1 MSKINIRESLR
12 NMDADSCCK
21 YDLLTMYDAC
31 PLTDEDKADIA
42 KLLFDNEDPEV
53 IYQKLCTYFCDDDVG
68 ELTGLTDVQNVT
80 PFEAIINNVK
90 MGLDQKYDSVFY
102 NDVAGQFEI
111 TSKDT
116 TYTFGLSPV
125 EYETD
130 GISLYVDYNYDVPIN
145 YTSIK
150 EASEDIL
157 NKCIEKVS
165 TASQSNA
172 YVDDDTMDYIVY
184 DVVEDEG
191 RLCAKCMN
199 ESTNSFEDIKLGK
212 VNSDAVNELLNNI
225 LNNPNYKLTNDCRK
239 KIADNSAPWGI
250 VMSPGFDITATN
262 ALMSTGDFGGSVSFG
277 ESEELTFENGDR
289 VTDGNRKG
297 TVIDCDSI
305 KVLVDWD
312 YSETDDIEWVMKE
325 DLSFVNALKESSE
338 DEAKLQMNNK
348 YDKDIVTEG
357 IFDSK
362 ETKQKRYADT
372 VKDVFGEDV
381 NVVANN
387 VISYASDLLQ
397 EVADSLGDESSS
409 KNLGNS
415 IMRVIKNAQATINKT
430 PHSLVRN
437 IASIGQKYERE
448 SINLKEL
455 QDFLSKVGKLQNSGK
470 DGYKAMQFLFDK
482 INNSLSTRIDA
493 IIKTITNE
501 YGLIRESNE
510 SIQEVEDEAKLQMNN
525 KYDKDIVTEGIFDSK
540 ETKQKRYADTVKDVF
555 GEDVNVVANNV
566 ISYAS
571 DLLQEVADSL
581 GDESS
586 SKNLGNSIM
595 RVIKNAQA
603 TINKTPHSLVRN
615 IASIGQKYERESI
628 NLKELQDF
636 LSKVG
641 KLQNSGKDGYKAM
654 QFLFDK
660 INNSLS
666 TRIDAIIKTITN
678 EYGLIR
684 ESNES
689 IQEVEDDQY
698 FTKEDLRDGNLTE
711 QDLLDAGY
719 KYVAS
724 NSPYDLYRKIIG
736 GKGDWY
742 AVNYENNTV
751 QHITYAQAR
760 GYEPI
765 DDTTGIKRL
774 SKELGKKLLPQ
785 NESVDDG
792 WVKRWSFADKWYKG
806 PFVISKNPEPYRGY
820 HLEKVKPNGATAK
833 HYGNFNSIDDA
844 KAEASRYL
852 KESADD
858 GVDSNRFLPNME
870 YCPACGGTRFNVKT
884 GVCADCGYDE
894 GDWGYTGTDDLD
906 EEVDIVEEDAE
917 GYVNLREAFEDT
929 DELELKQAQQEFSS
943 AATSI
948 NSTKLPAI
956 YNMVNFRSGDVVV
969 DFGGGKFDNAVNYLK
984 DKGVTLLVYDPYNR
998 SAEHNKE
1005 VLRILKEHG
1014 GADAAVNSNVLNVIK
1029 EPEAREAVLRNIKK
1043 ITKRGAP
1050 IYITVYEGRGDG
1062 AEGPTKSGY
1071 QLNRKTGDYMDEVGR
1086 VFSNVK
1092 RKGKLITAINE
1103 STKHIKSSRNE
1114 TFQNDKRL
1122 SSTSTNVPETQMI
1135 DDLEYFYEVY
1145 PEAMEPILIRNGAT
1159 PDKDNWLDGCNIP
1172 QAYNEAVAYFES
1184 KYDNDDE
1191 YSELDTG
1198 VGSRLGWSNYIQS
1211 GIYEELDSDDYVDDW
1226 RELASKSVE
1235 GYVYTYCDECGK
1247 KNRVKVTFNNFN
1259 EPFNDTEYKCKYC
1272 GANNLL
1278 TDPHSYDKNGNLVE
1292 ASDDGGTGPT
1302 KSGYQLNRK
1311 TGDYMN
1317 ESIVTE
1323 ASNIGQGYTAPV
1335 MVSLATEAKELEEW
1349 VEEYK
1354 NSKDKDA
1361 FERLLPRFEDNI
1373 LDYKS
1378 EIEKKIEEF
1387 DQYWEVHKKAM
1398 LDNISEAVSI
1408 LKNIEIPGLDSKLS
1422 KLNES
1427 YSDDEW
1433 IDKMWEAFQGIS
1445 GIKDISEGKNPNTY
1459 VVTFDTDGSA
1469 TARARILLKALIKAN
1484 LDIELDSSNGSNVF
1498 TFITP
1503 TNEWEFIKG
1512 KMIKDSDGFLTS
1524 YDWYRN
1530 TDSGLNIF
1538 MFGEEEADPDYAD
1551 WETESDSEA
1560 EDWFNS
1566 YTGFDEE

>member
-31 PLTDEDKADIA
+31 LLTDEDKADIA
-42 KLLFDNEDPEV
+42 KLLFDKEDPEV
-53 IYQKLCTYFCDDDVG
+53 IYQKLCTYFCDDDVK

-90 MGLDQKYDSVFY
+90 MGLDQKYDSVLY

-157 NKCIEKVS
+157 TKCYEKVS

-172 YVDDDTMDYIVY
+172 VLDDDTMEYTVY

-312 YSETDDIEWVMKE
+312 YSDTDDIEWVMKE
-325 DLSFVNALKESSE
+325 DLSFVNALKESENSPE
-338 DEAKLQMNNK
+338 VTYKQDRRLNSTSVIYKGYLIKIDRGGDGYNV
-348 YDKDIVTEG
+348 YDKYRELEDTGFTSMEAAKKFVDELVT
-357 IFDSK
+357 
-362 ETKQKRYADT
+362 
-372 VKDVFGEDV
+372 KDKMYESTT
-381 NVVANN
+381 NTE
-387 VISYASDLLQ
+387 SYS
-397 EVADSLGDESSS
+397 
-409 KNLGNS
+409 
-415 IMRVIKNAQATINKT
+415 
-430 PHSLVRN
+430 
-437 IASIGQKYERE
+437 
-448 SINLKEL
+448 
-455 QDFLSKVGKLQNSGK
+455 
-470 DGYKAMQFLFDK
+470 
-482 INNSLSTRIDA
+482 
-493 IIKTITNE
+493 
-501 YGLIRESNE
+501 
-510 SIQEVEDEAKLQMNN
+510 
-525 KYDKDIVTEGIFDSK
+525 
-540 ETKQKRYADTVKDVF
+540 
-555 GEDVNVVANNV
+555 
-566 ISYAS
+566 
-571 DLLQEVADSL
+571 
-581 GDESS
+581 
-586 SKNLGNSIM
+586 
-595 RVIKNAQA
+595 
-603 TINKTPHSLVRN
+603 
-615 IASIGQKYERESI
+615 
-628 NLKELQDF
+628 
-636 LSKVG
+636 
-641 KLQNSGKDGYKAM
+641 
-654 QFLFDK
+654 
-660 INNSLS
+660 
-666 TRIDAIIKTITN
+666 
-678 EYGLIR
+678 
-684 ESNES
+684 
-689 IQEVEDDQY
+689 
-698 FTKEDLRDGNLTE
+698 TE
-711 QDLLDAGY
+711 QDLIDAGY

-765 DDTTGIKRL
+765 DDTTGIKKL
-774 SKELGKKLLPQ
+774 SMELGKKLLPQ

-806 PFVISKNPEPYRGY
+806 PFVISKNPEPYKGY

-844 KAEASRYL
+844 KAEASKYL

-858 GVDSNRFLPNME
+858 DVNSNRFLPSME

-894 GDWGYTGTDDLD
+894 GDWGYTGTDDLY
-906 EEVDIVEEDAE
+906 EDAE

-948 NSTKLPAI
+948 NSNKLPAI
-956 YNMVNFRSGDVVV
+956 YNMVEFRPGDVVV

-984 DKGVTLLVYDPYNR
+984 DKNVTLLVYDPYNR

-1005 VLRILKEHG
+1005 VLRLLKEHG

-1029 EPEAREAVLRNIKK
+1029 EPEAREAVLKNIKK

-1071 QLNRKTGDYMDEVGR
+1071 QLNRKTGDYMDEVGK

-1103 STKHIKSSRNE
+1103 STSMK
-1114 TFQNDKRL
+1114 
-1122 SSTSTNVPETQMI
+1122 
-1135 DDLEYFYEVY
+1135 
-1145 PEAMEPILIRNGAT
+1145 
-1159 PDKDNWLDGCNIP
+1159 
-1172 QAYNEAVAYFES
+1172 
-1184 KYDNDDE
+1184 
-1191 YSELDTG
+1191 
-1198 VGSRLGWSNYIQS
+1198 
-1211 GIYEELDSDDYVDDW
+1211 
-1226 RELASKSVE
+1226 
-1235 GYVYTYCDECGK
+1235 
-1247 KNRVKVTFNNFN
+1247 
-1259 EPFNDTEYKCKYC
+1259 
-1272 GANNLL
+1272 
-1278 TDPHSYDKNGNLVE
+1278 
-1292 ASDDGGTGPT
+1292 
-1302 KSGYQLNRK
+1302 
-1311 TGDYMN
+1311 
-1317 ESIVTE
+1317 ESIVTD
-1323 ASNIGQGYTAPV
+1323 ASNIGQGYAAPI
-1335 MVSLATEAKELEEW
+1335 MVSLVTKAKELQKW
-1349 VEEYK
+1349 VKEYK
-1354 NSKDKDA
+1354 NSKDKDT
-1361 FERLLPRFEDNI
+1361 FERLLPSFEDNI

-1378 EIEKKIEEF
+1378 DIEEKIKDF
-1387 DQYWEVHKKAM
+1387 DKYWEVHKKAM

-1408 LKNIEIPGLDSKLS
+1408 LKNIGIPGLDSKLS

-1433 IDKMWEAFQGIS
+1433 VDKMWEAFQGIS
-1445 GIKDISEGKNPNTY
+1445 GIEDISEGKKPNTY
-1459 VVTFDTDGSA
+1459 IVTFDSEGSA
-1469 TARARILLKALIKAN
+1469 TARARILLKALIKAD

-1538 MFGEEEADPDYAD
+1538 MFGEDEADPDYAD
-1551 WETESDSEA
+1551 WETESDAEA

-1566 YTGFDEE
+1566 YKGFDEEELD

>member
-31 PLTDEDKADIA
+31 LLTDEDKADIA

-53 IYQKLCTYFCDDDVG
+53 IYQKLCTYFCDDDVS

-130 GISLYVDYNYDVPIN
+130 GISLYVDYNYDMPIN

-165 TASQSNA
+165 TASQSNG
-172 YVDDDTMDYIVY
+172 YVDDDTMEYTVY
-184 DVVEDEG
+184 DIVEDEG

-289 VTDGNRKG
+289 VTDGDRKG

-312 YSETDDIEWVMKE
+312 YSDTDDIEWVMKE
-325 DLSFVNALKESSE
+325 DLSFVNALKESENSPE
-338 DEAKLQMNNK
+338 VTYKQDRRLNSTSVIYKGYLIKIDRGGDGYNV
-348 YDKDIVTEG
+348 YDKYRELEDTGFPSMEAAKKFVDELVT
-357 IFDSK
+357 
-362 ETKQKRYADT
+362 
-372 VKDVFGEDV
+372 KDKM
-381 NVVANN
+381 
-387 VISYASDLLQ
+387 Y
-397 EVADSLGDESSS
+397 
-409 KNLGNS
+409 
-415 IMRVIKNAQATINKT
+415 
-430 PHSLVRN
+430 
-437 IASIGQKYERE
+437 E
-448 SINLKEL
+448 SI
-455 QDFLSKVGKLQNSGK
+455 
-470 DGYKAMQFLFDK
+470 
-482 INNSLSTRIDA
+482 
-493 IIKTITNE
+493 TNT
-501 YGLIRESNE
+501 ESY
-510 SIQEVEDEAKLQMNN
+510 S
-525 KYDKDIVTEGIFDSK
+525 
-540 ETKQKRYADTVKDVF
+540 
-555 GEDVNVVANNV
+555 
-566 ISYAS
+566 
-571 DLLQEVADSL
+571 
-581 GDESS
+581 
-586 SKNLGNSIM
+586 
-595 RVIKNAQA
+595 
-603 TINKTPHSLVRN
+603 
-615 IASIGQKYERESI
+615 
-628 NLKELQDF
+628 
-636 LSKVG
+636 
-641 KLQNSGKDGYKAM
+641 
-654 QFLFDK
+654 
-660 INNSLS
+660 
-666 TRIDAIIKTITN
+666 
-678 EYGLIR
+678 
-684 ESNES
+684 
-689 IQEVEDDQY
+689 
-698 FTKEDLRDGNLTE
+698 TE
-711 QDLLDAGY
+711 QDLIDAGY

-724 NSPYDLYRKIIG
+724 NSPYDLYRKIVG

-792 WVKRWSFADKWYKG
+792 VY
-806 PFVISKNPEPYRGY
+806 
-820 HLEKVKPNGATAK
+820 
-833 HYGNFNSIDDA
+833 
-844 KAEASRYL
+844 
-852 KESADD
+852 
-858 GVDSNRFLPNME
+858 SNRFLPNME

-906 EEVDIVEEDAE
+906 EELDIVEEDAE

-948 NSTKLPAI
+948 NSNKLPAI
-956 YNMVNFRSGDVVV
+956 YNMVEFRPGDVVV

-984 DKGVTLLVYDPYNR
+984 DKDVTLLVYDPYNR

-1071 QLNRKTGDYMDEVGR
+1071 QLNRKTSDYMDEVGR

-1103 STKHIKSSRNE
+1103 STSMK
-1114 TFQNDKRL
+1114 
-1122 SSTSTNVPETQMI
+1122 
-1135 DDLEYFYEVY
+1135 
-1145 PEAMEPILIRNGAT
+1145 
-1159 PDKDNWLDGCNIP
+1159 
-1172 QAYNEAVAYFES
+1172 
-1184 KYDNDDE
+1184 
-1191 YSELDTG
+1191 
-1198 VGSRLGWSNYIQS
+1198 
-1211 GIYEELDSDDYVDDW
+1211 
-1226 RELASKSVE
+1226 
-1235 GYVYTYCDECGK
+1235 
-1247 KNRVKVTFNNFN
+1247 
-1259 EPFNDTEYKCKYC
+1259 
-1272 GANNLL
+1272 
-1278 TDPHSYDKNGNLVE
+1278 
-1292 ASDDGGTGPT
+1292 
-1302 KSGYQLNRK
+1302 
-1311 TGDYMN
+1311 
-1317 ESIVTE
+1317 ESITTD
-1323 ASNIGQGYTAPV
+1323 ANNIGQGYTAPV
-1335 MVSLATEAKELEEW
+1335 MVSLVTKAKELEEW
-1349 VEEYK
+1349 VKEYK
-1354 NSKDKDA
+1354 NSKDKDV
-1361 FERLLPRFEDNI
+1361 FERLLPGFKDDI

-1378 EIEKKIEEF
+1378 DIEEKIKDF
-1387 DQYWEVHKKAM
+1387 DKYWEVHKKAM

-1459 VVTFDTDGSA
+1459 VVTFDTEGSA
-1469 TARARILLKALIKAN
+1469 TARARILLKALIKAD

-1538 MFGEEEADPDYAD
+1538 MFGEDEADPDYAD
-1551 WETESDSEA
+1551 WETESDAEA

-1566 YTGFDEE
+1566 YKGFDEEELD

>member
-31 PLTDEDKADIA
+31 LLTDEDKADIA

-53 IYQKLCTYFCDDDVG
+53 IYQKLCTYFCDDDVS

-111 TSKDT
+111 MSKDT

-157 NKCIEKVS
+157 NKCEEKVLI
-165 TASQSNA
+165 ASQSNA
-172 YVDDDTMDYIVY
+172 VLDDDTMEYTVY

-250 VMSPGFDITATN
+250 VMSPGFDITASN

-325 DLSFVNALKESSE
+325 ELSFIDSLKES
-338 DEAKLQMNNK
+338 
-348 YDKDIVTEG
+348 
-357 IFDSK
+357 
-362 ETKQKRYADT
+362 
-372 VKDVFGEDV
+372 
-381 NVVANN
+381 
-387 VISYASDLLQ
+387 
-397 EVADSLGDESSS
+397 
-409 KNLGNS
+409 
-415 IMRVIKNAQATINKT
+415 
-430 PHSLVRN
+430 
-437 IASIGQKYERE
+437 
-448 SINLKEL
+448 
-455 QDFLSKVGKLQNSGK
+455 
-470 DGYKAMQFLFDK
+470 
-482 INNSLSTRIDA
+482 
-493 IIKTITNE
+493 TN
-501 YGLIRESNE
+501 
-510 SIQEVEDEAKLQMNN
+510 
-525 KYDKDIVTEGIFDSK
+525 
-540 ETKQKRYADTVKDVF
+540 
-555 GEDVNVVANNV
+555 
-566 ISYAS
+566 
-571 DLLQEVADSL
+571 
-581 GDESS
+581 
-586 SKNLGNSIM
+586 
-595 RVIKNAQA
+595 
-603 TINKTPHSLVRN
+603 
-615 IASIGQKYERESI
+615 
-628 NLKELQDF
+628 
-636 LSKVG
+636 
-641 KLQNSGKDGYKAM
+641 
-654 QFLFDK
+654 
-660 INNSLS
+660 
-666 TRIDAIIKTITN
+666 
-678 EYGLIR
+678 
-684 ESNES
+684 
-689 IQEVEDDQY
+689 
-698 FTKEDLRDGNLTE
+698 
-711 QDLLDAGY
+711 
-719 KYVAS
+719 
-724 NSPYDLYRKIIG
+724 
-736 GKGDWY
+736 
-742 AVNYENNTV
+742 
-751 QHITYAQAR
+751 
-760 GYEPI
+760 
-765 DDTTGIKRL
+765 
-774 SKELGKKLLPQ
+774 
-785 NESVDDG
+785 
-792 WVKRWSFADKWYKG
+792 
-806 PFVISKNPEPYRGY
+806 
-820 HLEKVKPNGATAK
+820 
-833 HYGNFNSIDDA
+833 
-844 KAEASRYL
+844 
-852 KESADD
+852 
-858 GVDSNRFLPNME
+858 
-870 YCPACGGTRFNVKT
+870 
-884 GVCADCGYDE
+884 
-894 GDWGYTGTDDLD
+894 
-906 EEVDIVEEDAE
+906 EEVDIENPE
-917 GYVNLREAFEDT
+917 
-929 DELELKQAQQEFSS
+929 QEFSS

-1050 IYITVYEGRGDG
+1050 IYITVYEGKGDG

-1071 QLNRKTGDYMDEVGR
+1071 QLNRKTGDYMDEVGS

-1103 STKHIKSSRNE
+1103 STN
-1114 TFQNDKRL
+1114 
-1122 SSTSTNVPETQMI
+1122 
-1135 DDLEYFYEVY
+1135 
-1145 PEAMEPILIRNGAT
+1145 
-1159 PDKDNWLDGCNIP
+1159 
-1172 QAYNEAVAYFES
+1172 
-1184 KYDNDDE
+1184 
-1191 YSELDTG
+1191 
-1198 VGSRLGWSNYIQS
+1198 
-1211 GIYEELDSDDYVDDW
+1211 
-1226 RELASKSVE
+1226 
-1235 GYVYTYCDECGK
+1235 
-1247 KNRVKVTFNNFN
+1247 
-1259 EPFNDTEYKCKYC
+1259 
-1272 GANNLL
+1272 
-1278 TDPHSYDKNGNLVE
+1278 
-1292 ASDDGGTGPT
+1292 
-1302 KSGYQLNRK
+1302 
-1311 TGDYMN
+1311 MN
-1317 ESIVTE
+1317 ESIVTD
-1323 ASNIGQGYTAPV
+1323 ASNIGQGYAAPI
-1335 MVSLATEAKELEEW
+1335 MVSLVTKAKELAK
-1349 VEEYK
+1349 EYK
-1354 NSKDKDA
+1354 NNKDKDG
-1361 FERLLPRFEDNI
+1361 FERLLPIFEDNI

-1378 EIEKKIEEF
+1378 EIEEKIKDF
-1387 DQYWEVHKKAM
+1387 DKYWEVHKKAM

-1408 LKNIEIPGLDSKLS
+1408 LKNIGIPGLDSKLS

-1433 IDKMWEAFQGIS
+1433 IDRMWEAFQGIS

-1459 VVTFDTDGSA
+1459 VVTFDTEGSA

-1512 KMIKDSDGFLTS
+1512 KMVKDSDGFLTS

-1530 TDSGLNIF
+1530 TNSGLNIF
-1538 MFGEEEADPDYAD
+1538 MFGEDEADPDYAD
-1551 WETESDSEA
+1551 WETESEKVAKEWFDS
-1560 EDWFNS
+1560 
-1566 YTGFDEE
+1566 YKGFEDEEELDESVKSSATAEVISKELKDAAYKLFKTPEWGFETDKEINDYINPFFDVSEDTKTGDIEIEVRAELDYDNLMELADVLNKVVEKYDNDSYFDAEQPGIISAFIRYE

>member
-90 MGLDQKYDSVFY
+90 MGLEQKYDSVFY

-130 GISLYVDYNYDVPIN
+130 GISLYVDYNYDMPIN

-157 NKCIEKVS
+157 NKCKEKVLM
-165 TASQSNA
+165 TYQSNA
-172 YVDDDTMDYIVY
+172 VLDDDTMEYTVY

-250 VMSPGFDITATN
+250 VMSPGFDITASN

-289 VTDGNRKG
+289 VTDGDRKG

-312 YSETDDIEWVMKE
+312 YSDTDDIEWVMKE
-325 DLSFVNALKESSE
+325 DLSFVNSLKESSE
-338 DEAKLQMNNK
+338 DEAKLQMNSK
-348 YDKDIVTEG
+348 YDNDIVTEG

-415 IMRVIKNAQATINKT
+415 IIRVIKNAKATINKT

-510 SIQEVEDEAKLQMNN
+510 SIQED
-525 KYDKDIVTEGIFDSK
+525 
-540 ETKQKRYADTVKDVF
+540 
-555 GEDVNVVANNV
+555 
-566 ISYAS
+566 
-571 DLLQEVADSL
+571 
-581 GDESS
+581 
-586 SKNLGNSIM
+586 
-595 RVIKNAQA
+595 
-603 TINKTPHSLVRN
+603 
-615 IASIGQKYERESI
+615 
-628 NLKELQDF
+628 
-636 LSKVG
+636 
-641 KLQNSGKDGYKAM
+641 
-654 QFLFDK
+654 
-660 INNSLS
+660 
-666 TRIDAIIKTITN
+666 
-678 EYGLIR
+678 
-684 ESNES
+684 
-689 IQEVEDDQY
+689 
-698 FTKEDLRDGNLTE
+698 
-711 QDLLDAGY
+711 
-719 KYVAS
+719 
-724 NSPYDLYRKIIG
+724 
-736 GKGDWY
+736 
-742 AVNYENNTV
+742 
-751 QHITYAQAR
+751 
-760 GYEPI
+760 
-765 DDTTGIKRL
+765 
-774 SKELGKKLLPQ
+774 
-785 NESVDDG
+785 
-792 WVKRWSFADKWYKG
+792 
-806 PFVISKNPEPYRGY
+806 
-820 HLEKVKPNGATAK
+820 
-833 HYGNFNSIDDA
+833 
-844 KAEASRYL
+844 
-852 KESADD
+852 
-858 GVDSNRFLPNME
+858 
-870 YCPACGGTRFNVKT
+870 
-884 GVCADCGYDE
+884 
-894 GDWGYTGTDDLD
+894 DDL
-906 EEVDIVEEDAE
+906 ISAE
-917 GYVNLREAFEDT
+917 
-929 DELELKQAQQEFSS
+929 QEFDS

-948 NSTKLPAI
+948 NSNKLPAV
-956 YNMVNFRSGDVVV
+956 YSMVRFNPGDVVV

-984 DKGVTLLVYDPYNR
+984 DNDVTLLVYDPYNR

-1005 VLRILKEHG
+1005 VLRLLKEHG

-1071 QLNRKTGDYMDEVGR
+1071 QLNRKTGDYMDEVGS

-1103 STKHIKSSRNE
+1103 STSMK
-1114 TFQNDKRL
+1114 
-1122 SSTSTNVPETQMI
+1122 
-1135 DDLEYFYEVY
+1135 
-1145 PEAMEPILIRNGAT
+1145 
-1159 PDKDNWLDGCNIP
+1159 
-1172 QAYNEAVAYFES
+1172 
-1184 KYDNDDE
+1184 
-1191 YSELDTG
+1191 
-1198 VGSRLGWSNYIQS
+1198 
-1211 GIYEELDSDDYVDDW
+1211 
-1226 RELASKSVE
+1226 
-1235 GYVYTYCDECGK
+1235 
-1247 KNRVKVTFNNFN
+1247 
-1259 EPFNDTEYKCKYC
+1259 
-1272 GANNLL
+1272 
-1278 TDPHSYDKNGNLVE
+1278 
-1292 ASDDGGTGPT
+1292 
-1302 KSGYQLNRK
+1302 
-1311 TGDYMN
+1311 
-1317 ESIVTE
+1317 ESIVTD
-1323 ASNIGQGYTAPV
+1323 ASNIGQGYAAPI
-1335 MVSLATEAKELEEW
+1335 MVSLVTKAKELKKW

-1354 NSKDKDA
+1354 NSKDKDV
-1361 FERLLPRFEDNI
+1361 FERLLPSFEDNI

-1378 EIEKKIEEF
+1378 DIEEKIKDF
-1387 DQYWEVHKKAM
+1387 DKYWEVHKKAM

-1408 LKNIEIPGLDSKLS
+1408 LKNISIPGLDSKLS

-1427 YSDDEW
+1427 YPDDEW
-1433 IDKMWEAFQGIS
+1433 IDRMWEAFQGIS

-1538 MFGEEEADPDYAD
+1538 MFGEDEADPDYAD
-1551 WETESDSEA
+1551 WETESDTEA

>member
-42 KLLFDNEDPEV
+42 KLLFDKEDPEV
-53 IYQKLCTYFCDDDVG
+53 IYQKLCTYFCDDDVS

-111 TSKDT
+111 KSKDT

-157 NKCIEKVS
+157 NKCKEKVLM
-165 TASQSNA
+165 ASQSNA
-172 YVDDDTMDYIVY
+172 ILDDDTMEYTVY

-250 VMSPGFDITATN
+250 VMSPGFDITASN

-277 ESEELTFENGDR
+277 ESEELTFEKGDR

-297 TVIDCDSI
+297 TVTDCDSI

-312 YSETDDIEWVMKE
+312 YSETDDIEWVDKSELSFVECLKESEIPMDTVKKDIQSYLNHHLGSNEDYIEVNDVHNIDKDTVGVEYEVHLSIPIGNGEYERDTEYRALPFRYKYGKWQPVVTESKYDIKTKTTARKIVDKAKADDIEWVMKE
-325 DLSFVNALKESSE
+325 DLSFVNALKESGNSPE
-338 DEAKLQMNNK
+338 VTYKQDRRLNSTSVIYKGYLIKIDRGGDGYNV
-348 YDKDIVTEG
+348 YDKYRELEDTGFPSMEAAKKFVDELVT
-357 IFDSK
+357 
-362 ETKQKRYADT
+362 
-372 VKDVFGEDV
+372 KDKMYESTT
-381 NVVANN
+381 NTE
-387 VISYASDLLQ
+387 SYS
-397 EVADSLGDESSS
+397 
-409 KNLGNS
+409 
-415 IMRVIKNAQATINKT
+415 
-430 PHSLVRN
+430 
-437 IASIGQKYERE
+437 
-448 SINLKEL
+448 
-455 QDFLSKVGKLQNSGK
+455 
-470 DGYKAMQFLFDK
+470 
-482 INNSLSTRIDA
+482 
-493 IIKTITNE
+493 
-501 YGLIRESNE
+501 
-510 SIQEVEDEAKLQMNN
+510 
-525 KYDKDIVTEGIFDSK
+525 
-540 ETKQKRYADTVKDVF
+540 
-555 GEDVNVVANNV
+555 
-566 ISYAS
+566 
-571 DLLQEVADSL
+571 
-581 GDESS
+581 
-586 SKNLGNSIM
+586 
-595 RVIKNAQA
+595 
-603 TINKTPHSLVRN
+603 
-615 IASIGQKYERESI
+615 
-628 NLKELQDF
+628 
-636 LSKVG
+636 
-641 KLQNSGKDGYKAM
+641 
-654 QFLFDK
+654 
-660 INNSLS
+660 
-666 TRIDAIIKTITN
+666 
-678 EYGLIR
+678 
-684 ESNES
+684 
-689 IQEVEDDQY
+689 
-698 FTKEDLRDGNLTE
+698 TE
-711 QDLLDAGY
+711 QDLIDAGY

-760 GYEPI
+760 GDEPI
-765 DDTTGIKRL
+765 DDKTGIKRL
-774 SKELGKKLLPQ
+774 SKELGKKLLPH

-806 PFVISKNPEPYRGY
+806 PFVISKNPEPYKGY

-894 GDWGYTGTDDLD
+894 GDWDYTGTDDLD
-906 EEVDIVEEDAE
+906 EESDIVEEDAE

-929 DELELKQAQQEFSS
+929 DEFELKQAQQEFSS

-956 YNMVNFRSGDVVV
+956 YNMVNFRPGDVVV

-984 DKGVTLLVYDPYNR
+984 DKNVTLLVYDPYNR

-1050 IYITVYEGRGDG
+1050 IYITVYEGKGDG

-1071 QLNRKTGDYMDEVGR
+1071 QLNRKTGDYMDEVGS

-1103 STKHIKSSRNE
+1103 STN
-1114 TFQNDKRL
+1114 
-1122 SSTSTNVPETQMI
+1122 
-1135 DDLEYFYEVY
+1135 
-1145 PEAMEPILIRNGAT
+1145 
-1159 PDKDNWLDGCNIP
+1159 
-1172 QAYNEAVAYFES
+1172 
-1184 KYDNDDE
+1184 
-1191 YSELDTG
+1191 
-1198 VGSRLGWSNYIQS
+1198 
-1211 GIYEELDSDDYVDDW
+1211 
-1226 RELASKSVE
+1226 
-1235 GYVYTYCDECGK
+1235 
-1247 KNRVKVTFNNFN
+1247 
-1259 EPFNDTEYKCKYC
+1259 
-1272 GANNLL
+1272 
-1278 TDPHSYDKNGNLVE
+1278 
-1292 ASDDGGTGPT
+1292 
-1302 KSGYQLNRK
+1302 
-1311 TGDYMN
+1311 MN
-1317 ESIVTE
+1317 ESIVTD
-1323 ASNIGQGYTAPV
+1323 ASNIGQGYTAPN
-1335 MVSLATEAKELEEW
+1335 MVSLVTKAKELEKW
-1349 VEEYK
+1349 VKEYK

-1361 FERLLPRFEDNI
+1361 FERLLPSFEDNI
-1373 LDYKS
+1373 LNYKS
-1378 EIEKKIEEF
+1378 EVEKKIKDF

-1398 LDNISEAVSI
+1398 LDNIYEAVSI
-1408 LKNIEIPGLDSKLS
+1408 LKNIGIPRLDSKLEKLDESYSS
-1422 KLNES
+1422 KDVKEFLEEIGGFTDYDGKVEELMDHFGMTKNEAESAIQCYVVEPDDDLQEIEES

-1445 GIKDISEGKNPNTY
+1445 GIEDISEGKKPNTY
-1459 VVTFDTDGSA
+1459 IVTFDSEGSA
-1469 TARARILLKALIKAN
+1469 TARARVLLKALIKAD
-1484 LDIELDSSNGSNVF
+1484 LDVELDSTNGSNVF

-1538 MFGEEEADPDYAD
+1538 MFGAEEADPDYAD
-1551 WETESDSEA
+1551 WETESDAEA
-1560 EDWFNS
+1560 KEWFNS
-1566 YTGFDEE
+1566 YNGFDEEELD

>member
-31 PLTDEDKADIA
+31 SLTDEDKADIA
-42 KLLFDNEDPEV
+42 KLLFENEDPEV
-53 IYQKLCTYFCDDDVG
+53 IYQKLCTYFCDDDVS

-157 NKCIEKVS
+157 NKCNEKVS
-165 TASQSNA
+165 TASQSNG
-172 YVDDDTMDYIVY
+172 YVDDDTMEYTVY

-250 VMSPGFDITATN
+250 VMSPGFDITASN
-262 ALMSTGDFGGSVSFG
+262 ALISTGDFGGSVSFG
-277 ESEELTFENGDR
+277 ESEELTFEKGDR

-312 YSETDDIEWVMKE
+312 YSDTDDIEWVMKE
-325 DLSFVNALKESSE
+325 DLSFVNALKESENSPE
-338 DEAKLQMNNK
+338 VTYKQDRRLNSTSVIYKGYLIKIDRGGDGYNV
-348 YDKDIVTEG
+348 YDKYRELEDTGFPSMEAAKKFVDELVNKDKMYESTTNTE
-357 IFDSK
+357 
-362 ETKQKRYADT
+362 
-372 VKDVFGEDV
+372 
-381 NVVANN
+381 
-387 VISYASDLLQ
+387 SYS
-397 EVADSLGDESSS
+397 
-409 KNLGNS
+409 
-415 IMRVIKNAQATINKT
+415 
-430 PHSLVRN
+430 
-437 IASIGQKYERE
+437 
-448 SINLKEL
+448 
-455 QDFLSKVGKLQNSGK
+455 
-470 DGYKAMQFLFDK
+470 
-482 INNSLSTRIDA
+482 
-493 IIKTITNE
+493 
-501 YGLIRESNE
+501 
-510 SIQEVEDEAKLQMNN
+510 
-525 KYDKDIVTEGIFDSK
+525 
-540 ETKQKRYADTVKDVF
+540 
-555 GEDVNVVANNV
+555 
-566 ISYAS
+566 
-571 DLLQEVADSL
+571 
-581 GDESS
+581 
-586 SKNLGNSIM
+586 
-595 RVIKNAQA
+595 
-603 TINKTPHSLVRN
+603 
-615 IASIGQKYERESI
+615 
-628 NLKELQDF
+628 
-636 LSKVG
+636 
-641 KLQNSGKDGYKAM
+641 
-654 QFLFDK
+654 
-660 INNSLS
+660 
-666 TRIDAIIKTITN
+666 
-678 EYGLIR
+678 
-684 ESNES
+684 
-689 IQEVEDDQY
+689 
-698 FTKEDLRDGNLTE
+698 TE
-711 QDLLDAGY
+711 QDLIDAGY

-765 DDTTGIKRL
+765 DDTTGIKKL
-774 SKELGKKLLPQ
+774 SMELGKKLLPQ
-785 NESVDDG
+785 NESLGDTDCTESVHLGDVVDWHGTPHVVVNNDEDEDLLTLRPKDKFKDSDFGDDDEGDNSEDVYISPLQLKESVDDG

-806 PFVISKNPEPYRGY
+806 PFVISKNPEPYKGY

-894 GDWGYTGTDDLD
+894 GDWGYTGTDDFD
-906 EEVDIVEEDAE
+906 EDAE

-929 DELELKQAQQEFSS
+929 DELELKQAPQEFSS

-948 NSTKLPAI
+948 NSNKLPAI
-956 YNMVNFRSGDVVV
+956 YNMVKFRPGDVVV

-984 DKGVTLLVYDPYNR
+984 DKDVTLLVYDPYNR

-1029 EPEAREAVLRNIKK
+1029 EPEAREAVLKNIKK
-1043 ITKRGAP
+1043 ITRRGAP

-1062 AEGPTKSGY
+1062 VEGPTKSGY
-1071 QLNRKTGDYMDEVGR
+1071 QLNRKTGDYMNEVGK

-1103 STKHIKSSRNE
+1103 STSM
-1114 TFQNDKRL
+1114 T
-1122 SSTSTNVPETQMI
+1122 
-1135 DDLEYFYEVY
+1135 
-1145 PEAMEPILIRNGAT
+1145 
-1159 PDKDNWLDGCNIP
+1159 
-1172 QAYNEAVAYFES
+1172 
-1184 KYDNDDE
+1184 
-1191 YSELDTG
+1191 
-1198 VGSRLGWSNYIQS
+1198 
-1211 GIYEELDSDDYVDDW
+1211 
-1226 RELASKSVE
+1226 
-1235 GYVYTYCDECGK
+1235 
-1247 KNRVKVTFNNFN
+1247 
-1259 EPFNDTEYKCKYC
+1259 
-1272 GANNLL
+1272 
-1278 TDPHSYDKNGNLVE
+1278 
-1292 ASDDGGTGPT
+1292 
-1302 KSGYQLNRK
+1302 
-1311 TGDYMN
+1311 
-1317 ESIVTE
+1317 ESIVTN
-1323 ASNIGQGYTAPV
+1323 ASNIGQGYTAPN
-1335 MVSLATEAKELEEW
+1335 MVSLVAKAKELEKW
-1349 VEEYK
+1349 VKEYK
-1354 NSKDKDA
+1354 NSKDKDV
-1361 FERLLPRFEDNI
+1361 FERLLPSFEDNI

-1378 EIEKKIEEF
+1378 EIEEKIKDF
-1387 DQYWEVHKKAM
+1387 DKYWELHKKAM

-1408 LKNIEIPGLDSKLS
+1408 LKNIGIPRLNSKLE

-1427 YSDDEW
+1427 YSNDEW

-1445 GIKDISEGKNPNTY
+1445 GIEDISEGKNPNTY
-1459 VVTFDTDGSA
+1459 VVTFDTEGSA
-1469 TARARILLKALIKAN
+1469 TARARILLKALIKAD
-1484 LDIELDSSNGSNVF
+1484 LDIELDSTNGSNVF
-1498 TFITP
+1498 TFTTP

-1538 MFGEEEADPDYAD
+1538 MFGEDEADPDYAD
-1551 WETESDSEA
+1551 WETDSYSEA

-1566 YTGFDEE
+1566 YNGFDDEEELDESVKSSATAEVISKELKDAAYKLFKTPKWGFESYKEIDDYINPIFAVSEDPKTGDIEVQVRAELDYDNLMELADVLNKVVEKYDRNSYFDAEQPGILCSFIREEK

>member
-31 PLTDEDKADIA
+31 SLTDEDKADIA

-53 IYQKLCTYFCDDDVG
+53 IYQKLCTYFCDDDVS
-68 ELTGLTDVQNVT
+68 ELTGLTDIQNVT

-111 TSKDT
+111 KSKDT

-130 GISLYVDYNYDVPIN
+130 GISLYVDYNYDMPIN

-165 TASQSNA
+165 AASQSNG
-172 YVDDDTMDYIVY
+172 YVDDDTMEYTVY
-184 DVVEDEG
+184 DIVEDEG

-225 LNNPNYKLTNDCRK
+225 LNNPNYKLTDDCKR
-239 KIADNSAPWGI
+239 KIANNSAPWGI
-250 VMSPGFDITATN
+250 VMSPSFDITASN

-277 ESEELTFENGDR
+277 ESEQCTFENGDR
-289 VTDGNRKG
+289 VTDGDRKG

-312 YSETDDIEWVMKE
+312 YSDTDDIEWVDKSELSFVECLKESEIPMDTVKKDIQSYLNHNLGSNEVYIEVNDVHNIDKDTVGVEYEVHLSIPIGNGEYERDTEYRELPFRYKDGKWQPVVTESKYDIKTKTTARKLVDKAKADDIEWVMKE
-325 DLSFVNALKESSE
+325 DLSFVNALKESENSPE
-338 DEAKLQMNNK
+338 VTYKQDRRLNSTSVIYKGYLIKIDRGGDGYNV
-348 YDKDIVTEG
+348 YDKYRELEDTGFPSMEAAKKFVDELVT
-357 IFDSK
+357 
-362 ETKQKRYADT
+362 
-372 VKDVFGEDV
+372 KDKMYESTT
-381 NVVANN
+381 NTE
-387 VISYASDLLQ
+387 SYS
-397 EVADSLGDESSS
+397 
-409 KNLGNS
+409 
-415 IMRVIKNAQATINKT
+415 
-430 PHSLVRN
+430 
-437 IASIGQKYERE
+437 
-448 SINLKEL
+448 
-455 QDFLSKVGKLQNSGK
+455 
-470 DGYKAMQFLFDK
+470 
-482 INNSLSTRIDA
+482 
-493 IIKTITNE
+493 
-501 YGLIRESNE
+501 
-510 SIQEVEDEAKLQMNN
+510 
-525 KYDKDIVTEGIFDSK
+525 
-540 ETKQKRYADTVKDVF
+540 
-555 GEDVNVVANNV
+555 
-566 ISYAS
+566 
-571 DLLQEVADSL
+571 
-581 GDESS
+581 
-586 SKNLGNSIM
+586 
-595 RVIKNAQA
+595 
-603 TINKTPHSLVRN
+603 
-615 IASIGQKYERESI
+615 
-628 NLKELQDF
+628 
-636 LSKVG
+636 
-641 KLQNSGKDGYKAM
+641 
-654 QFLFDK
+654 
-660 INNSLS
+660 
-666 TRIDAIIKTITN
+666 
-678 EYGLIR
+678 
-684 ESNES
+684 
-689 IQEVEDDQY
+689 
-698 FTKEDLRDGNLTE
+698 TE
-711 QDLLDAGY
+711 QDLIDAGY

-724 NSPYDLYRKIIG
+724 NSPYDLYRKIVG

-785 NESVDDG
+785 NESLGDTDCTESVHLGDVVDWHGTPHVVVNNDEDEDLLTLRPKDKFKDSDFGDDDEGDNSEDVYISPLQLKESVDDG

-844 KAEASRYL
+844 KAEASKYL

-894 GDWGYTGTDDLD
+894 GDWGYTGTDDF
-906 EEVDIVEEDAE
+906 EE
-917 GYVNLREAFEDT
+917 GWREDT
-929 DELELKQAQQEFSS
+929 DIEDFLSDYNDKVDQIIRGYRNMVNKDSDHRNEILSDLANLRNKLSNAYEQLKSGKDVSESLKDEFEVKQPEQEFSS

-956 YNMVNFRSGDVVV
+956 YNMVNFRPGDVVV

-984 DKGVTLLVYDPYNR
+984 DKDVTLLVYDPYNR

-1029 EPEAREAVLRNIKK
+1029 EPEAREAVLKNIKK
-1043 ITKRGAP
+1043 ITRRGAP

-1062 AEGPTKSGY
+1062 VEGPTKSGY
-1071 QLNRKTGDYMDEVGR
+1071 QLNRKTGDYMNEVGK

-1103 STKHIKSSRNE
+1103 STSM
-1114 TFQNDKRL
+1114 T
-1122 SSTSTNVPETQMI
+1122 
-1135 DDLEYFYEVY
+1135 
-1145 PEAMEPILIRNGAT
+1145 
-1159 PDKDNWLDGCNIP
+1159 
-1172 QAYNEAVAYFES
+1172 
-1184 KYDNDDE
+1184 
-1191 YSELDTG
+1191 
-1198 VGSRLGWSNYIQS
+1198 
-1211 GIYEELDSDDYVDDW
+1211 
-1226 RELASKSVE
+1226 
-1235 GYVYTYCDECGK
+1235 
-1247 KNRVKVTFNNFN
+1247 
-1259 EPFNDTEYKCKYC
+1259 
-1272 GANNLL
+1272 
-1278 TDPHSYDKNGNLVE
+1278 
-1292 ASDDGGTGPT
+1292 
-1302 KSGYQLNRK
+1302 
-1311 TGDYMN
+1311 
-1317 ESIVTE
+1317 ESIVTN
-1323 ASNIGQGYTAPV
+1323 ASNIGQGYTAPN
-1335 MVSLATEAKELEEW
+1335 MVSLVAKAKELEKW
-1349 VEEYK
+1349 VKEYK

-1361 FERLLPRFEDNI
+1361 FERLLPTLEDNI

-1378 EIEKKIEEF
+1378 EIEEKIKDF
-1387 DQYWEVHKKAM
+1387 DKYWELHKKAM

-1408 LKNIEIPGLDSKLS
+1408 LKNIGIPRLNSKLE

-1427 YSDDEW
+1427 YSNDEW

-1445 GIKDISEGKNPNTY
+1445 GIEDISEGKNPNTY
-1459 VVTFDTDGSA
+1459 VVTFDTEGSA
-1469 TARARILLKALIKAN
+1469 TARARILLKALIKAD
-1484 LDIELDSSNGSNVF
+1484 LDIELDSTNGSNVF
-1498 TFITP
+1498 TLTTP

-1538 MFGEEEADPDYAD
+1538 MFGEDEADPDYAD
-1551 WETESDSEA
+1551 WETDSYSEA

-1566 YTGFDEE
+1566 YNGFDDEEELDESVKSSATAEAISKELKDAAYKLFKTPKWGFESYKEIDDYINPIFAVSEDPKTGDIEVQVRAELDYDNLMELADVLNKVVEKYDSNSYFDAEQPGILCSFIREEK

>member
-53 IYQKLCTYFCDDDVG
+53 IYQKLCTYFCDDDVS

-80 PFEAIINNVK
+80 PLEAIINNVK

-157 NKCIEKVS
+157 NKCNEKVS
-165 TASQSNA
+165 TASQSNG
-172 YVDDDTMDYIVY
+172 YVDDDTMEYTVY

-289 VTDGNRKG
+289 VTDGDRKG

-312 YSETDDIEWVMKE
+312 YSDTDDIEWVMKE
-325 DLSFVNALKESSE
+325 DLSFIDSLKES
-338 DEAKLQMNNK
+338 
-348 YDKDIVTEG
+348 
-357 IFDSK
+357 
-362 ETKQKRYADT
+362 
-372 VKDVFGEDV
+372 
-381 NVVANN
+381 
-387 VISYASDLLQ
+387 
-397 EVADSLGDESSS
+397 
-409 KNLGNS
+409 
-415 IMRVIKNAQATINKT
+415 
-430 PHSLVRN
+430 
-437 IASIGQKYERE
+437 
-448 SINLKEL
+448 
-455 QDFLSKVGKLQNSGK
+455 
-470 DGYKAMQFLFDK
+470 
-482 INNSLSTRIDA
+482 
-493 IIKTITNE
+493 TN
-501 YGLIRESNE
+501 
-510 SIQEVEDEAKLQMNN
+510 
-525 KYDKDIVTEGIFDSK
+525 
-540 ETKQKRYADTVKDVF
+540 
-555 GEDVNVVANNV
+555 
-566 ISYAS
+566 
-571 DLLQEVADSL
+571 
-581 GDESS
+581 
-586 SKNLGNSIM
+586 
-595 RVIKNAQA
+595 
-603 TINKTPHSLVRN
+603 
-615 IASIGQKYERESI
+615 
-628 NLKELQDF
+628 
-636 LSKVG
+636 
-641 KLQNSGKDGYKAM
+641 
-654 QFLFDK
+654 
-660 INNSLS
+660 
-666 TRIDAIIKTITN
+666 
-678 EYGLIR
+678 
-684 ESNES
+684 
-689 IQEVEDDQY
+689 
-698 FTKEDLRDGNLTE
+698 
-711 QDLLDAGY
+711 
-719 KYVAS
+719 
-724 NSPYDLYRKIIG
+724 
-736 GKGDWY
+736 
-742 AVNYENNTV
+742 
-751 QHITYAQAR
+751 
-760 GYEPI
+760 
-765 DDTTGIKRL
+765 
-774 SKELGKKLLPQ
+774 
-785 NESVDDG
+785 
-792 WVKRWSFADKWYKG
+792 
-806 PFVISKNPEPYRGY
+806 
-820 HLEKVKPNGATAK
+820 
-833 HYGNFNSIDDA
+833 
-844 KAEASRYL
+844 
-852 KESADD
+852 
-858 GVDSNRFLPNME
+858 
-870 YCPACGGTRFNVKT
+870 
-884 GVCADCGYDE
+884 
-894 GDWGYTGTDDLD
+894 
-906 EEVDIVEEDAE
+906 EEVD
-917 GYVNLREAFEDT
+917 
-929 DELELKQAQQEFSS
+929 LENPEQEFSS

-948 NSTKLPAI
+948 NSNKLPAI
-956 YNMVNFRSGDVVV
+956 YNMVEFRPGDVVV

-984 DKGVTLLVYDPYNR
+984 DKDVTLLVYDPYNR

-1005 VLRILKEHG
+1005 VLRLLKEHG

-1029 EPEAREAVLRNIKK
+1029 EPEAREAVLKNIKK

-1071 QLNRKTGDYMDEVGR
+1071 QLNRKTGDYMDEVGS

-1198 VGSRLGWSNYIQS
+1198 VGSRLGWSNYIRS
-1211 GIYEELDSDDYVDDW
+1211 GIYEELDSDDYVDDQ
-1226 RELASKSVE
+1226 RELASKSTG

-1335 MVSLATEAKELEEW
+1335 MVSLVTEAKELEEW

-1361 FERLLPRFEDNI
+1361 FERLLPKFKDDI

-1378 EIEKKIEEF
+1378 EIEEKIKEF
-1387 DQYWEVHKKAM
+1387 DKYWELHKKAM

-1408 LKNIEIPGLDSKLS
+1408 LKNIGIPRLDSKLE

-1445 GIKDISEGKNPNTY
+1445 GIKDISEGKKPNTY
-1459 VVTFDTDGSA
+1459 IVTFDSEGSA
-1469 TARARILLKALIKAN
+1469 TARARILLKALIKAD

-1503 TNEWEFIKG
+1503 SSEWEFVKG

>member
-53 IYQKLCTYFCDDDVG
+53 IYQKLCTYFCDDDVS

-130 GISLYVDYNYDVPIN
+130 GISLYVDYNYDMPIN

-157 NKCIEKVS
+157 NKCNEKVS

-250 VMSPGFDITATN
+250 VMSPEFDITATN

-325 DLSFVNALKESSE
+325 DLSFVNSLKESS
-338 DEAKLQMNNK
+338 
-348 YDKDIVTEG
+348 
-357 IFDSK
+357 
-362 ETKQKRYADT
+362 
-372 VKDVFGEDV
+372 
-381 NVVANN
+381 
-387 VISYASDLLQ
+387 
-397 EVADSLGDESSS
+397 
-409 KNLGNS
+409 
-415 IMRVIKNAQATINKT
+415 
-430 PHSLVRN
+430 
-437 IASIGQKYERE
+437 
-448 SINLKEL
+448 
-455 QDFLSKVGKLQNSGK
+455 
-470 DGYKAMQFLFDK
+470 
-482 INNSLSTRIDA
+482 
-493 IIKTITNE
+493 
-501 YGLIRESNE
+501 
-510 SIQEVEDEAKLQMNN
+510 
-525 KYDKDIVTEGIFDSK
+525 
-540 ETKQKRYADTVKDVF
+540 
-555 GEDVNVVANNV
+555 
-566 ISYAS
+566 
-571 DLLQEVADSL
+571 
-581 GDESS
+581 
-586 SKNLGNSIM
+586 
-595 RVIKNAQA
+595 
-603 TINKTPHSLVRN
+603 
-615 IASIGQKYERESI
+615 
-628 NLKELQDF
+628 
-636 LSKVG
+636 
-641 KLQNSGKDGYKAM
+641 
-654 QFLFDK
+654 
-660 INNSLS
+660 
-666 TRIDAIIKTITN
+666 
-678 EYGLIR
+678 
-684 ESNES
+684 
-689 IQEVEDDQY
+689 
-698 FTKEDLRDGNLTE
+698 KEDLRDGNLTE

-724 NSPYDLYRKIIG
+724 NSPYDLYRKIIS

-760 GYEPI
+760 GDEPI
-765 DDTTGIKRL
+765 DDKTGIKRL

-894 GDWGYTGTDDLD
+894 GDWGYTGTDDLY
-906 EEVDIVEEDAE
+906 EESDIVEEDAE

-929 DELELKQAQQEFSS
+929 DEFELKQAQQEFSS

-948 NSTKLPAI
+948 NSNKLPAI
-956 YNMVNFRSGDVVV
+956 YNMVEFRPGDVVV

-984 DKGVTLLVYDPYNR
+984 DKDVTLLVYDPYNR

-1005 VLRILKEHG
+1005 VLRLLKEHG

-1029 EPEAREAVLRNIKK
+1029 EPEAREAVLKNIKK

-1103 STKHIKSSRNE
+1103 STS
-1114 TFQNDKRL
+1114 
-1122 SSTSTNVPETQMI
+1122 
-1135 DDLEYFYEVY
+1135 
-1145 PEAMEPILIRNGAT
+1145 
-1159 PDKDNWLDGCNIP
+1159 
-1172 QAYNEAVAYFES
+1172 
-1184 KYDNDDE
+1184 
-1191 YSELDTG
+1191 
-1198 VGSRLGWSNYIQS
+1198 
-1211 GIYEELDSDDYVDDW
+1211 
-1226 RELASKSVE
+1226 
-1235 GYVYTYCDECGK
+1235 
-1247 KNRVKVTFNNFN
+1247 
-1259 EPFNDTEYKCKYC
+1259 
-1272 GANNLL
+1272 
-1278 TDPHSYDKNGNLVE
+1278 
-1292 ASDDGGTGPT
+1292 
-1302 KSGYQLNRK
+1302 
-1311 TGDYMN
+1311 MN
-1317 ESIVTE
+1317 ESIVTD

-1335 MVSLATEAKELEEW
+1335 MVSLVTKAKELKDW

-1361 FERLLPRFEDNI
+1361 FERLLPSFEDNI

-1378 EIEKKIEEF
+1378 DIEEKIKDF
-1387 DQYWEVHKKAM
+1387 DKYWEVHKKAM

-1408 LKNIEIPGLDSKLS
+1408 LKNISIPGLDSKLS
-1422 KLNES
+1422 KLDES

-1433 IDKMWEAFQGIS
+1433 VDKMWEAFQGIS
-1445 GIKDISEGKNPNTY
+1445 GIEDISEGKKPNTY
-1459 VVTFDTDGSA
+1459 IVTFDSEGSA
-1469 TARARILLKALIKAN
+1469 TARARILLKALIKAD

-1538 MFGEEEADPDYAD
+1538 MFGADEADPDYAD
-1551 WETESDSEA
+1551 WETESDTEA

>member
-53 IYQKLCTYFCDDDVG
+53 IYQKLCTYFCDDDVS

-111 TSKDT
+111 KSKDT

-157 NKCIEKVS
+157 NKCKEKVLM
-165 TASQSNA
+165 ASQSNA
-172 YVDDDTMDYIVY
+172 ILDDDTMEYTVY

-250 VMSPGFDITATN
+250 VMSPGFDITASN

-277 ESEELTFENGDR
+277 ESEELTFEKGDR

-312 YSETDDIEWVMKE
+312 YSETDDIEWVDKSE
-325 DLSFVNALKESSE
+325 LSFVECLTESE
-338 DEAKLQMNNK
+338 IPM
-348 YDKDIVTEG
+348 
-357 IFDSK
+357 
-362 ETKQKRYADT
+362 DT
-372 VKDVFGEDV
+372 VKKDIQSYLNHHLGSNENYIEVNDVHNIDKDTVGVE
-381 NVVANN
+381 
-387 VISYASDLLQ
+387 Y
-397 EVADSLGDESSS
+397 EVHLSIPI
-409 KNLGNS
+409 GNYE
-415 IMRVIKNAQATINKT
+415 
-430 PHSLVRN
+430 
-437 IASIGQKYERE
+437 YERDTE
-448 SINLKEL
+448 YRSLP
-455 QDFLSKVGKLQNSGK
+455 FRYK
-470 DGYKAMQFLFDK
+470 DGKWQPVVTESMYD
-482 INNSLSTRIDA
+482 
-493 IIKTITNE
+493 IKTKT
-501 YGLIRESNE
+501 ESY
-510 SIQEVEDEAKLQMNN
+510 S
-525 KYDKDIVTEGIFDSK
+525 
-540 ETKQKRYADTVKDVF
+540 
-555 GEDVNVVANNV
+555 
-566 ISYAS
+566 
-571 DLLQEVADSL
+571 
-581 GDESS
+581 
-586 SKNLGNSIM
+586 
-595 RVIKNAQA
+595 
-603 TINKTPHSLVRN
+603 
-615 IASIGQKYERESI
+615 
-628 NLKELQDF
+628 
-636 LSKVG
+636 
-641 KLQNSGKDGYKAM
+641 
-654 QFLFDK
+654 
-660 INNSLS
+660 
-666 TRIDAIIKTITN
+666 
-678 EYGLIR
+678 
-684 ESNES
+684 
-689 IQEVEDDQY
+689 
-698 FTKEDLRDGNLTE
+698 TE
-711 QDLLDAGY
+711 QDLIDAGY

-724 NSPYDLYRKIIG
+724 NSPYDLYRKIIS

-760 GYEPI
+760 GDEPI
-765 DDTTGIKRL
+765 DDKTGIKKL
-774 SKELGKKLLPQ
+774 SMELGKKLLPQ
-785 NESVDDG
+785 NESLGDTDCTESVHLGDVVDWHGTPHVVVNNDEDEDLLTLRPRDKFKDSDFGDDDEGDNSEDVYISPLQLKESVDDG

-844 KAEASRYL
+844 KAEASKYL

-858 GVDSNRFLPNME
+858 DVNSNRFLPNME

-906 EEVDIVEEDAE
+906 EDEE
-917 GYVNLREAFEDT
+917 GYVNLYEAFEDT

-948 NSTKLPAI
+948 NSNKLPAI
-956 YNMVNFRSGDVVV
+956 YKMVNFRPGDVVV

-984 DKGVTLLVYDPYNR
+984 DKDVTLLVYDPYNR

-1005 VLRILKEHG
+1005 VLRLLKEHG

-1029 EPEAREAVLRNIKK
+1029 EPEAREAVLKNIKK

-1071 QLNRKTGDYMDEVGR
+1071 QLNRKTGDYMDE
-1086 VFSNVK
+1086 
-1092 RKGKLITAINE
+1092 
-1103 STKHIKSSRNE
+1103 
-1114 TFQNDKRL
+1114 
-1122 SSTSTNVPETQMI
+1122 
-1135 DDLEYFYEVY
+1135 
-1145 PEAMEPILIRNGAT
+1145 
-1159 PDKDNWLDGCNIP
+1159 
-1172 QAYNEAVAYFES
+1172 
-1184 KYDNDDE
+1184 
-1191 YSELDTG
+1191 
-1198 VGSRLGWSNYIQS
+1198 
-1211 GIYEELDSDDYVDDW
+1211 
-1226 RELASKSVE
+1226 
-1235 GYVYTYCDECGK
+1235 
-1247 KNRVKVTFNNFN
+1247 
-1259 EPFNDTEYKCKYC
+1259 
-1272 GANNLL
+1272 
-1278 TDPHSYDKNGNLVE
+1278 
-1292 ASDDGGTGPT
+1292 
-1302 KSGYQLNRK
+1302 
-1311 TGDYMN
+1311 
-1317 ESIVTE
+1317 SIVTD
-1323 ASNIGQGYTAPV
+1323 ASNIGQGYASPI
-1335 MVSLATEAKELEEW
+1335 MVSLVTKAKELEKL
-1349 VEEYK
+1349 VKEYK
-1354 NSKDKDA
+1354 NSKDKDS
-1361 FERLLPRFEDNI
+1361 FERLLPSFEDNI

-1378 EIEKKIEEF
+1378 EIEEKIKDF
-1387 DQYWEVHKKAM
+1387 DKYWEVHKKAM

-1408 LKNIEIPGLDSKLS
+1408 LKNIGVPSLDSKLS

-1433 IDKMWEAFQGIS
+1433 IDRMWEAFQGIS
-1445 GIKDISEGKNPNTY
+1445 GIEDISEGKKPNTY
-1459 VVTFDTDGSA
+1459 IVTFDSEGSA
-1469 TARARILLKALIKAN
+1469 TARARILLKALIKAD

-1538 MFGEEEADPDYAD
+1538 MFGEDEADPDYAD
-1551 WETESDSEA
+1551 WETDSYSEA

-1566 YTGFDEE
+1566 YNGFNDEEELDESVGSSGTTEVISKELKNAAYKLFKTPKWGFESDKEIKDYINPIFEVSEDPKTGDIEVQVRAELEYDNLMDLSEVLDKVISKYDKDAYFEPEQPGILCAFIRYERGK

>member
-31 PLTDEDKADIA
+31 LLTDEDKADIA

-53 IYQKLCTYFCDDDVG
+53 IYQKLCTYFCDDDVS
-68 ELTGLTDVQNVT
+68 ELTGLNDVQNVT
-80 PFEAIINNVK
+80 PFEAIISNVK

-157 NKCIEKVS
+157 TKCNEKVS

-172 YVDDDTMDYIVY
+172 ILDDDTMEYTVY

-277 ESEELTFENGDR
+277 ESEQCTFENGDR

-312 YSETDDIEWVMKE
+312 YSDTDDIEWVMKE

-348 YDKDIVTEG
+348 YDNDIVTEG

-415 IMRVIKNAQATINKT
+415 IIRVIKNAKATINKT

-510 SIQEVEDEAKLQMNN
+510 SIQED
-525 KYDKDIVTEGIFDSK
+525 
-540 ETKQKRYADTVKDVF
+540 
-555 GEDVNVVANNV
+555 
-566 ISYAS
+566 
-571 DLLQEVADSL
+571 
-581 GDESS
+581 
-586 SKNLGNSIM
+586 
-595 RVIKNAQA
+595 
-603 TINKTPHSLVRN
+603 
-615 IASIGQKYERESI
+615 
-628 NLKELQDF
+628 
-636 LSKVG
+636 
-641 KLQNSGKDGYKAM
+641 
-654 QFLFDK
+654 
-660 INNSLS
+660 
-666 TRIDAIIKTITN
+666 
-678 EYGLIR
+678 
-684 ESNES
+684 
-689 IQEVEDDQY
+689 
-698 FTKEDLRDGNLTE
+698 
-711 QDLLDAGY
+711 
-719 KYVAS
+719 
-724 NSPYDLYRKIIG
+724 
-736 GKGDWY
+736 
-742 AVNYENNTV
+742 
-751 QHITYAQAR
+751 
-760 GYEPI
+760 
-765 DDTTGIKRL
+765 
-774 SKELGKKLLPQ
+774 
-785 NESVDDG
+785 
-792 WVKRWSFADKWYKG
+792 
-806 PFVISKNPEPYRGY
+806 
-820 HLEKVKPNGATAK
+820 
-833 HYGNFNSIDDA
+833 
-844 KAEASRYL
+844 
-852 KESADD
+852 
-858 GVDSNRFLPNME
+858 
-870 YCPACGGTRFNVKT
+870 
-884 GVCADCGYDE
+884 
-894 GDWGYTGTDDLD
+894 DDL
-906 EEVDIVEEDAE
+906 ISAE
-917 GYVNLREAFEDT
+917 
-929 DELELKQAQQEFSS
+929 QEFDS

-948 NSTKLPAI
+948 NSNKLPAV
-956 YNMVNFRSGDVVV
+956 YSMVRFNPGDVVV

-984 DKGVTLLVYDPYNR
+984 DNDVTLLVYDPYNR

-1050 IYITVYEGRGDG
+1050 IYITVYEGRGD
-1062 AEGPTKSGY
+1062 AKEGPTKSGY
-1071 QLNRKTGDYMDEVGR
+1071 QLNRRTADYLDEIR
-1086 VFSNVK
+1086 EVFPDAN
-1092 RKGKLITAINE
+1092 RKGKLIVATN
-1103 STKHIKSSRNE
+1103 SRTLN
-1114 TFQNDKRL
+1114 
-1122 SSTSTNVPETQMI
+1122 SSTNIKASST
-1135 DDLEYFYEVY
+1135 
-1145 PEAMEPILIRNGAT
+1145 
-1159 PDKDNWLDGCNIP
+1159 
-1172 QAYNEAVAYFES
+1172 
-1184 KYDNDDE
+1184 
-1191 YSELDTG
+1191 
-1198 VGSRLGWSNYIQS
+1198 
-1211 GIYEELDSDDYVDDW
+1211 
-1226 RELASKSVE
+1226 E

-1272 GANNLL
+1272 GTNNLL

-1292 ASDDGGTGPT
+1292 ASQDEICKAISGDNSAIQSLKKQGYKINRLANPLQISEVGTYEITDTSGNKFNYDNTIINDSADGARVRTE
-1302 KSGYQLNRK
+1302 SGYQLNNE

-1317 ESIVTE
+1317 ESIVTD
-1323 ASNIGQGYTAPV
+1323 ASNIGQGYAAPI
-1335 MVSLATEAKELEEW
+1335 MVSLVTQAKELAK
-1349 VEEYK
+1349 EYK
-1354 NSKDKDA
+1354 NNKDKDG

-1378 EIEKKIEEF
+1378 EIEEKIKDF
-1387 DQYWEVHKKAM
+1387 DKYWEVHKKAM

-1408 LKNIEIPGLDSKLS
+1408 LKNIGIPGLDSKLS
-1422 KLNES
+1422 KLDES

-1433 IDKMWEAFQGIS
+1433 VDKMWEAFHDIS

-1459 VVTFDTDGSA
+1459 VVTFDTEGSA
-1469 TARARILLKALIKAN
+1469 TARARILLKALIKAG

-1538 MFGEEEADPDYAD
+1538 MFGADEADPDYAD
-1551 WETESDSEA
+1551 WETESDTEA

>member
-31 PLTDEDKADIA
+31 LLTDEDKADIA

-53 IYQKLCTYFCDDDVG
+53 IYQKLCTYFCNDDVS
-68 ELTGLTDVQNVT
+68 ELIGLTDVQNVT

-90 MGLDQKYDSVFY
+90 MGLDQKYDSVLY

-130 GISLYVDYNYDVPIN
+130 GISLYVDYNYDMPIN

-157 NKCIEKVS
+157 TKCNEKVS

-172 YVDDDTMDYIVY
+172 VLDDDTMEYTVY

-225 LNNPNYKLTNDCRK
+225 LNNPNYKLTDDCKR

-250 VMSPGFDITATN
+250 VMSPSFDITASN

-277 ESEELTFENGDR
+277 ESEQCTFENGDR

-312 YSETDDIEWVMKE
+312 YSDTDDIEWVMKE
-325 DLSFVNALKESSE
+325 DLSFVNALEES
-338 DEAKLQMNNK
+338 
-348 YDKDIVTEG
+348 Y
-357 IFDSK
+357 
-362 ETKQKRYADT
+362 
-372 VKDVFGEDV
+372 
-381 NVVANN
+381 
-387 VISYASDLLQ
+387 
-397 EVADSLGDESSS
+397 
-409 KNLGNS
+409 
-415 IMRVIKNAQATINKT
+415 
-430 PHSLVRN
+430 
-437 IASIGQKYERE
+437 
-448 SINLKEL
+448 
-455 QDFLSKVGKLQNSGK
+455 
-470 DGYKAMQFLFDK
+470 
-482 INNSLSTRIDA
+482 
-493 IIKTITNE
+493 
-501 YGLIRESNE
+501 
-510 SIQEVEDEAKLQMNN
+510 EDEAKLQMNN

-698 FTKEDLRDGNLTE
+698 FTKDDLTTYRAEMKKIAEGVVFSIKRMKERHPEYSEIFDNLT
-711 QDLLDAGY
+711 D
-719 KYVAS
+719 
-724 NSPYDLYRKIIG
+724 
-736 GKGDWY
+736 
-742 AVNYENNTV
+742 
-751 QHITYAQAR
+751 
-760 GYEPI
+760 
-765 DDTTGIKRL
+765 
-774 SKELGKKLLPQ
+774 ELVDSMSSLK
-785 NESVDDG
+785 NES
-792 WVKRWSFADKWYKG
+792 
-806 PFVISKNPEPYRGY
+806 
-820 HLEKVKPNGATAK
+820 L
-833 HYGNFNSIDDA
+833 
-844 KAEASRYL
+844 
-852 KESADD
+852 
-858 GVDSNRFLPNME
+858 
-870 YCPACGGTRFNVKT
+870 
-884 GVCADCGYDE
+884 
-894 GDWGYTGTDDLD
+894 
-906 EEVDIVEEDAE
+906 EEDAE
-917 GYVNLREAFEDT
+917 ED
-929 DELELKQAQQEFSS
+929 DDLISAEQEFDS

-948 NSTKLPAI
+948 NSNKLPAV
-956 YNMVNFRSGDVVV
+956 YSMVRLNPGDVVV

-984 DKGVTLLVYDPYNR
+984 DQDVTLLVYDPYNR

-1005 VLRILKEHG
+1005 VLRVLKESG
-1014 GADAAVNSNVLNVIK
+1014 GADAAINSNVLNVIK
-1029 EPEAREAVLRNIKK
+1029 EPEARNAVLQNIKK
-1043 ITKRGAP
+1043 ITKKGAP
-1050 IYITVYEGRGDG
+1050 IYITVYEGTGKG
-1062 AEGPTKSGY
+1062 NEGPTKSGY
-1071 QLNRKTGDYMDEVGR
+1071 QLNRKTSDYMDEIGK

-1103 STKHIKSSRNE
+1103 STS
-1114 TFQNDKRL
+1114 
-1122 SSTSTNVPETQMI
+1122 
-1135 DDLEYFYEVY
+1135 
-1145 PEAMEPILIRNGAT
+1145 
-1159 PDKDNWLDGCNIP
+1159 
-1172 QAYNEAVAYFES
+1172 
-1184 KYDNDDE
+1184 
-1191 YSELDTG
+1191 
-1198 VGSRLGWSNYIQS
+1198 
-1211 GIYEELDSDDYVDDW
+1211 
-1226 RELASKSVE
+1226 
-1235 GYVYTYCDECGK
+1235 
-1247 KNRVKVTFNNFN
+1247 
-1259 EPFNDTEYKCKYC
+1259 
-1272 GANNLL
+1272 
-1278 TDPHSYDKNGNLVE
+1278 
-1292 ASDDGGTGPT
+1292 
-1302 KSGYQLNRK
+1302 
-1311 TGDYMN
+1311 MN
-1317 ESIVTE
+1317 ESIVND
-1323 ASNIGQGYTAPV
+1323 ASNIGQGYTAPI
-1335 MVSLATEAKELEEW
+1335 MVSLVTKAKELRKW

-1361 FERLLPRFEDNI
+1361 FERLLPSFEDDI

-1378 EIEKKIEEF
+1378 EIEEKIKDF
-1387 DQYWEVHKKAM
+1387 DKYWEVHKKAM

-1408 LKNIEIPGLDSKLS
+1408 LKNIGIPGLDSKLS
-1422 KLNES
+1422 KLDES

-1433 IDKMWEAFQGIS
+1433 IDRMWEAFQGIS

-1459 VVTFDTDGSA
+1459 VVTFDTNGSA

-1538 MFGEEEADPDYAD
+1538 MFGEDEADPDYAD
-1551 WETESDSEA
+1551 WETESDAEA

>member
-31 PLTDEDKADIA
+31 SLTDEDKADIA

-53 IYQKLCTYFCDDDVG
+53 IYQKLCNYFCDDDVS
-68 ELTGLTDVQNVT
+68 ELTGLSDVQNVT

-90 MGLDQKYDSVFY
+90 TGLDQKYDGVFY

-157 NKCIEKVS
+157 NKCNEKVS
-165 TASQSNA
+165 TASQSNG
-172 YVDDDTMDYIVY
+172 YVDDDTMEYTVY

-212 VNSDAVNELLNNI
+212 VNSDSVNKLLNNI
-225 LNNPNYKLTNDCRK
+225 LNNPNYKLTDECKR
-239 KIADNSAPWGI
+239 KIANNSAPWGI

-289 VTDGNRKG
+289 VTDGDRKG
-297 TVIDCDSI
+297 TVIDCDAI

-312 YSETDDIEWVMKE
+312 YSDTDDIEWVMKE
-325 DLSFVNALKESSE
+325 DLSFVNELKESENSPE
-338 DEAKLQMNNK
+338 VTYKQDRRLNSTSVIYKGYLIKIDRGGDGYNV
-348 YDKDIVTEG
+348 YDKYRELEDTGFPSMEAAKKFVDELVT
-357 IFDSK
+357 
-362 ETKQKRYADT
+362 
-372 VKDVFGEDV
+372 KDKMYESTT
-381 NVVANN
+381 NTE
-387 VISYASDLLQ
+387 SYS
-397 EVADSLGDESSS
+397 
-409 KNLGNS
+409 
-415 IMRVIKNAQATINKT
+415 
-430 PHSLVRN
+430 
-437 IASIGQKYERE
+437 
-448 SINLKEL
+448 
-455 QDFLSKVGKLQNSGK
+455 
-470 DGYKAMQFLFDK
+470 
-482 INNSLSTRIDA
+482 
-493 IIKTITNE
+493 
-501 YGLIRESNE
+501 
-510 SIQEVEDEAKLQMNN
+510 
-525 KYDKDIVTEGIFDSK
+525 
-540 ETKQKRYADTVKDVF
+540 
-555 GEDVNVVANNV
+555 
-566 ISYAS
+566 
-571 DLLQEVADSL
+571 
-581 GDESS
+581 
-586 SKNLGNSIM
+586 
-595 RVIKNAQA
+595 
-603 TINKTPHSLVRN
+603 
-615 IASIGQKYERESI
+615 
-628 NLKELQDF
+628 
-636 LSKVG
+636 
-641 KLQNSGKDGYKAM
+641 
-654 QFLFDK
+654 
-660 INNSLS
+660 
-666 TRIDAIIKTITN
+666 
-678 EYGLIR
+678 
-684 ESNES
+684 
-689 IQEVEDDQY
+689 
-698 FTKEDLRDGNLTE
+698 TE
-711 QDLLDAGY
+711 QDLIDAGY

-792 WVKRWSFADKWYKG
+792 WVKRWSFADMWYKG
-806 PFVISKNPEPYRGY
+806 PFVISKNPEPYKGY

-852 KESADD
+852 KES
-858 GVDSNRFLPNME
+858 
-870 YCPACGGTRFNVKT
+870 
-884 GVCADCGYDE
+884 
-894 GDWGYTGTDDLD
+894 
-906 EEVDIVEEDAE
+906 DIVEEDAE

-948 NSTKLPAI
+948 NSNKLPAI
-956 YNMVNFRSGDVVV
+956 YNMVEFRPGDVVV

-984 DKGVTLLVYDPYNR
+984 DKNVTLLVYDPYNR

-1005 VLRILKEHG
+1005 VLRLLKEHG

-1029 EPEAREAVLRNIKK
+1029 EPEAREAVLKNIKK
-1043 ITKRGAP
+1043 ITRRGAP
-1050 IYITVYEGRGDG
+1050 IYITVNEDRGDG
-1062 AEGPTKSGY
+1062 VEGPTKSGY
-1071 QLNRKTGDYMDEVGR
+1071 QLNRKTGDYMNEVGK

-1103 STKHIKSSRNE
+1103 STSM
-1114 TFQNDKRL
+1114 T
-1122 SSTSTNVPETQMI
+1122 
-1135 DDLEYFYEVY
+1135 
-1145 PEAMEPILIRNGAT
+1145 
-1159 PDKDNWLDGCNIP
+1159 
-1172 QAYNEAVAYFES
+1172 
-1184 KYDNDDE
+1184 
-1191 YSELDTG
+1191 
-1198 VGSRLGWSNYIQS
+1198 
-1211 GIYEELDSDDYVDDW
+1211 
-1226 RELASKSVE
+1226 
-1235 GYVYTYCDECGK
+1235 
-1247 KNRVKVTFNNFN
+1247 
-1259 EPFNDTEYKCKYC
+1259 
-1272 GANNLL
+1272 
-1278 TDPHSYDKNGNLVE
+1278 
-1292 ASDDGGTGPT
+1292 
-1302 KSGYQLNRK
+1302 
-1311 TGDYMN
+1311 
-1317 ESIVTE
+1317 ESIVTN
-1323 ASNIGQGYTAPV
+1323 ASNIGQGYTAPN
-1335 MVSLATEAKELEEW
+1335 MVSLVAKAKELEKW
-1349 VEEYK
+1349 VKEYK

-1361 FERLLPRFEDNI
+1361 FERLLPTLEDNI

-1378 EIEKKIEEF
+1378 EIEEKIKDF
-1387 DQYWEVHKKAM
+1387 DKYWEVHKKAM

-1408 LKNIEIPGLDSKLS
+1408 LKNIGIPRLDSKLE
-1422 KLNES
+1422 KLDES

-1445 GIKDISEGKNPNTY
+1445 GIEDISEGKNPNTY
-1459 VVTFDTDGSA
+1459 VVTFDTEGSA
-1469 TARARILLKALIKAN
+1469 TARARILLKALIKAD

-1498 TFITP
+1498 TFT
-1503 TNEWEFIKG
+1503 TATSEWEFIKG

-1538 MFGEEEADPDYAD
+1538 MFGEDEADPDYAD
-1551 WETESDSEA
+1551 WETESDAEA

-1566 YTGFDEE
+1566 YNGFNDEEELDESVKSSATAEVISKELKDAAYKLFKTPKWGFESDKEIDDYINPIFAVSEDPKTGDIEVQVRAELDYDNLMELADVLNKVVEKYDRNSYFDAEQPGIIIAVIRYN

>member
-53 IYQKLCTYFCDDDVG
+53 IYQKLCTYFCDDDVS
-68 ELTGLTDVQNVT
+68 ELTGLTDIQNVT

-90 MGLDQKYDSVFY
+90 MGLDQKYDSVLY

-157 NKCIEKVS
+157 TKCNEKVS

-172 YVDDDTMDYIVY
+172 VLDDDTMEYTVY

-289 VTDGNRKG
+289 VTDGDRKG

-312 YSETDDIEWVMKE
+312 YSDTDDIEWVMKE
-325 DLSFVNALKESSE
+325 DLSFIDSLKES
-338 DEAKLQMNNK
+338 
-348 YDKDIVTEG
+348 
-357 IFDSK
+357 
-362 ETKQKRYADT
+362 
-372 VKDVFGEDV
+372 
-381 NVVANN
+381 
-387 VISYASDLLQ
+387 
-397 EVADSLGDESSS
+397 
-409 KNLGNS
+409 
-415 IMRVIKNAQATINKT
+415 
-430 PHSLVRN
+430 
-437 IASIGQKYERE
+437 
-448 SINLKEL
+448 
-455 QDFLSKVGKLQNSGK
+455 
-470 DGYKAMQFLFDK
+470 
-482 INNSLSTRIDA
+482 
-493 IIKTITNE
+493 TN
-501 YGLIRESNE
+501 
-510 SIQEVEDEAKLQMNN
+510 
-525 KYDKDIVTEGIFDSK
+525 
-540 ETKQKRYADTVKDVF
+540 
-555 GEDVNVVANNV
+555 
-566 ISYAS
+566 
-571 DLLQEVADSL
+571 
-581 GDESS
+581 
-586 SKNLGNSIM
+586 
-595 RVIKNAQA
+595 
-603 TINKTPHSLVRN
+603 
-615 IASIGQKYERESI
+615 
-628 NLKELQDF
+628 
-636 LSKVG
+636 
-641 KLQNSGKDGYKAM
+641 
-654 QFLFDK
+654 
-660 INNSLS
+660 
-666 TRIDAIIKTITN
+666 
-678 EYGLIR
+678 
-684 ESNES
+684 
-689 IQEVEDDQY
+689 
-698 FTKEDLRDGNLTE
+698 
-711 QDLLDAGY
+711 
-719 KYVAS
+719 
-724 NSPYDLYRKIIG
+724 
-736 GKGDWY
+736 
-742 AVNYENNTV
+742 
-751 QHITYAQAR
+751 
-760 GYEPI
+760 
-765 DDTTGIKRL
+765 
-774 SKELGKKLLPQ
+774 
-785 NESVDDG
+785 
-792 WVKRWSFADKWYKG
+792 
-806 PFVISKNPEPYRGY
+806 
-820 HLEKVKPNGATAK
+820 
-833 HYGNFNSIDDA
+833 
-844 KAEASRYL
+844 
-852 KESADD
+852 
-858 GVDSNRFLPNME
+858 
-870 YCPACGGTRFNVKT
+870 
-884 GVCADCGYDE
+884 
-894 GDWGYTGTDDLD
+894 
-906 EEVDIVEEDAE
+906 EEVD
-917 GYVNLREAFEDT
+917 
-929 DELELKQAQQEFSS
+929 LENPEQEFSS

-948 NSTKLPAI
+948 NSAKLPAI
-956 YNMVNFRSGDVVV
+956 YNMVEFRPGDVVV

-984 DKGVTLLVYDPYNR
+984 DKDVTLLVYDPYNR

-1029 EPEAREAVLRNIKK
+1029 EPNAREAVLRNISK

-1071 QLNRKTGDYMDEVGR
+1071 QLNRKTGDYMDEVGS

-1103 STKHIKSSRNE
+1103 STKNIKSSRNE

-1198 VGSRLGWSNYIQS
+1198 VGSRLGWSNYIRS
-1211 GIYEELDSDDYVDDW
+1211 GIYEELDSDDYVDDR
-1226 RELASKSVE
+1226 RELASKSTE

-1292 ASDDGGTGPT
+1292 ASDDGGKVHT
-1302 KSGYQLNRK
+1302 KSGYQLDRK

-1317 ESIVTE
+1317 ESIVTD

-1335 MVSLATEAKELEEW
+1335 MVSLVKQAKELEEW

-1354 NSKDKDA
+1354 NSKDTDA

-1378 EIEKKIEEF
+1378 EVEKKIKDF
-1387 DQYWEVHKKAM
+1387 DQYWELHKKAM

-1408 LKNIEIPGLDSKLS
+1408 LKNIDIPGLDSKLS
-1422 KLNES
+1422 KLDES

-1445 GIKDISEGKNPNTY
+1445 GIKDISEGKKPNTY
-1459 VVTFDTDGSA
+1459 VVTFDTEGSA
-1469 TARARILLKALIKAN
+1469 TARARILLKALIKAG

-1530 TDSGLNIF
+1530 PDSGLNIF
-1538 MFGEEEADPDYAD
+1538 MFGEDEADPDYAD
-1551 WETESDSEA
+1551 WETESDAEA
-1560 EDWFNS
+1560 EDWFKS
-1566 YTGFDEE
+1566 YKGFDEEELD

>member
-31 PLTDEDKADIA
+31 SLTDEDKADIA

-53 IYQKLCTYFCDDDVG
+53 IYQKLCNYFCDDDVS

-90 MGLDQKYDSVFY
+90 TGLDQKYDGVFY

-157 NKCIEKVS
+157 TKCNEKVS

-172 YVDDDTMDYIVY
+172 VLDDDTMEYTVY

-325 DLSFVNALKESSE
+325 DLSFVNSLKES
-338 DEAKLQMNNK
+338 A
-348 YDKDIVTEG
+348 
-357 IFDSK
+357 
-362 ETKQKRYADT
+362 
-372 VKDVFGEDV
+372 
-381 NVVANN
+381 
-387 VISYASDLLQ
+387 
-397 EVADSLGDESSS
+397 
-409 KNLGNS
+409 
-415 IMRVIKNAQATINKT
+415 
-430 PHSLVRN
+430 
-437 IASIGQKYERE
+437 
-448 SINLKEL
+448 
-455 QDFLSKVGKLQNSGK
+455 
-470 DGYKAMQFLFDK
+470 
-482 INNSLSTRIDA
+482 
-493 IIKTITNE
+493 
-501 YGLIRESNE
+501 
-510 SIQEVEDEAKLQMNN
+510 
-525 KYDKDIVTEGIFDSK
+525 
-540 ETKQKRYADTVKDVF
+540 
-555 GEDVNVVANNV
+555 
-566 ISYAS
+566 
-571 DLLQEVADSL
+571 
-581 GDESS
+581 
-586 SKNLGNSIM
+586 
-595 RVIKNAQA
+595 
-603 TINKTPHSLVRN
+603 
-615 IASIGQKYERESI
+615 
-628 NLKELQDF
+628 
-636 LSKVG
+636 
-641 KLQNSGKDGYKAM
+641 
-654 QFLFDK
+654 
-660 INNSLS
+660 
-666 TRIDAIIKTITN
+666 
-678 EYGLIR
+678 
-684 ESNES
+684 
-689 IQEVEDDQY
+689 
-698 FTKEDLRDGNLTE
+698 KEDLRDGNLTE

-724 NSPYDLYRKIIG
+724 NSPYNLYRKIIS

-760 GYEPI
+760 GDEPI
-765 DDTTGIKRL
+765 DDKTGIKRL
-774 SKELGKKLLPQ
+774 SMELGKKLLPQ
-785 NESVDDG
+785 NESLGDTDCTESVHLGDVVDWHGTPHVVVNNDEDEDLLTLRPKDKFKDSDFGDDDEGDNSEDVYISPLQLKESVDDG
-792 WVKRWSFADKWYKG
+792 WVKRWSFEDMWYKG
-806 PFVISKNPEPYRGY
+806 PFVISKNPEPYKGY

-844 KAEASRYL
+844 KAEASKYL

-858 GVDSNRFLPNME
+858 DVNSNRFLPNME

-884 GVCADCGYDE
+884 GVCADCGYNE
-894 GDWGYTGTDDLD
+894 GYWGYTGTDDF
-906 EEVDIVEEDAE
+906 EE
-917 GYVNLREAFEDT
+917 GWREDT
-929 DELELKQAQQEFSS
+929 DIEDFLSDYNDKVDQIIHGYRNMVNKDSDHRNEILSDLANLRNKLSNAYEQLKSGKDVSESLKDEFELKQAQQEFSS

-948 NSTKLPAI
+948 NSNKLPAI
-956 YNMVNFRSGDVVV
+956 YNMVEFRPGDVVV

-984 DKGVTLLVYDPYNR
+984 DKDVTLLVYDPYNR

-1005 VLRILKEHG
+1005 VLRLLKEHG

-1029 EPEAREAVLRNIKK
+1029 EPEAREAVLKNIKK

-1062 AEGPTKSGY
+1062 VEGPTKSGY
-1071 QLNRKTGDYMDEVGR
+1071 QLNRKTGDYMNEVGK

-1103 STKHIKSSRNE
+1103 STSMK
-1114 TFQNDKRL
+1114 
-1122 SSTSTNVPETQMI
+1122 
-1135 DDLEYFYEVY
+1135 
-1145 PEAMEPILIRNGAT
+1145 
-1159 PDKDNWLDGCNIP
+1159 
-1172 QAYNEAVAYFES
+1172 
-1184 KYDNDDE
+1184 
-1191 YSELDTG
+1191 
-1198 VGSRLGWSNYIQS
+1198 
-1211 GIYEELDSDDYVDDW
+1211 
-1226 RELASKSVE
+1226 
-1235 GYVYTYCDECGK
+1235 
-1247 KNRVKVTFNNFN
+1247 
-1259 EPFNDTEYKCKYC
+1259 
-1272 GANNLL
+1272 
-1278 TDPHSYDKNGNLVE
+1278 
-1292 ASDDGGTGPT
+1292 
-1302 KSGYQLNRK
+1302 
-1311 TGDYMN
+1311 
-1317 ESIVTE
+1317 ESIVTD

-1335 MVSLATEAKELEEW
+1335 MVSLVTRAKELEKW
-1349 VEEYK
+1349 VKEYK
-1354 NSKDKDA
+1354 NSKDKDS
-1361 FERLLPRFEDNI
+1361 FERFLPGVEDDI

-1378 EIEKKIEEF
+1378 EIEEKIKDF
-1387 DQYWEVHKKAM
+1387 DKYWEVHKKAM

-1408 LKNIEIPGLDSKLS
+1408 LKNIGIPRLDSKLS
-1422 KLNES
+1422 KLDES

-1433 IDKMWEAFQGIS
+1433 IDQMWEAFQGIS
-1445 GIKDISEGKNPNTY
+1445 GIKDISEGKKPNTY
-1459 VVTFDTDGSA
+1459 IVTFDSEGSA
-1469 TARARILLKALIKAN
+1469 TARARILLKALIKAD

-1498 TFITP
+1498 IFTTP

-1551 WETESDSEA
+1551 WETESDAEA
-1560 EDWFNS
+1560 EDWFKSYNGFNDEEELDESVKSSATAEVISKELKDAAYKLFKTPKWGFESDKEIDDYINPIFAVSEDPKTGDIEVQVRAELDYDNLMELADVLNKVVEKYDRNS
-1566 YTGFDEE
+1566 YFDAEQPGIISAVIRYD

>member
-53 IYQKLCTYFCDDDVG
+53 IYQKLCTYFCDDDVS

-80 PFEAIINNVK
+80 PLEAIINNVK

-157 NKCIEKVS
+157 NKCNEKVS
-165 TASQSNA
+165 TASQSNG
-172 YVDDDTMDYIVY
+172 YVDDDIMDYTVY

-225 LNNPNYKLTNDCRK
+225 LNNPNYKLTDDCKR
-239 KIADNSAPWGI
+239 KIAANSAPWGI
-250 VMSPGFDITATN
+250 VMSPGFDITASN

-325 DLSFVNALKESSE
+325 DLSFVNSLKESS
-338 DEAKLQMNNK
+338 
-348 YDKDIVTEG
+348 
-357 IFDSK
+357 
-362 ETKQKRYADT
+362 
-372 VKDVFGEDV
+372 
-381 NVVANN
+381 
-387 VISYASDLLQ
+387 
-397 EVADSLGDESSS
+397 
-409 KNLGNS
+409 
-415 IMRVIKNAQATINKT
+415 
-430 PHSLVRN
+430 
-437 IASIGQKYERE
+437 
-448 SINLKEL
+448 
-455 QDFLSKVGKLQNSGK
+455 
-470 DGYKAMQFLFDK
+470 
-482 INNSLSTRIDA
+482 
-493 IIKTITNE
+493 
-501 YGLIRESNE
+501 
-510 SIQEVEDEAKLQMNN
+510 
-525 KYDKDIVTEGIFDSK
+525 
-540 ETKQKRYADTVKDVF
+540 
-555 GEDVNVVANNV
+555 
-566 ISYAS
+566 
-571 DLLQEVADSL
+571 
-581 GDESS
+581 
-586 SKNLGNSIM
+586 
-595 RVIKNAQA
+595 
-603 TINKTPHSLVRN
+603 
-615 IASIGQKYERESI
+615 
-628 NLKELQDF
+628 
-636 LSKVG
+636 
-641 KLQNSGKDGYKAM
+641 
-654 QFLFDK
+654 
-660 INNSLS
+660 
-666 TRIDAIIKTITN
+666 
-678 EYGLIR
+678 
-684 ESNES
+684 
-689 IQEVEDDQY
+689 
-698 FTKEDLRDGNLTE
+698 KEDLRDGNLTE

-724 NSPYDLYRKIIG
+724 NSPYNLYRKIIG

-852 KESADD
+852 KESANDS
-858 GVDSNRFLPNME
+858 VDSNRFLPNME

-906 EEVDIVEEDAE
+906 EESDIVEEDAE

-948 NSTKLPAI
+948 NSNKLPAI
-956 YNMVNFRSGDVVV
+956 YNMVEFRPGDVVV

-984 DKGVTLLVYDPYNR
+984 DKDVTLLVYDPYNR

-1029 EPEAREAVLRNIKK
+1029 EPEAREAVLKNIKK
-1043 ITKRGAP
+1043 ITRRGAP

-1062 AEGPTKSGY
+1062 VEGPTKSGY
-1071 QLNRKTGDYMDEVGR
+1071 QLNRKTGDYMNEVGK

-1103 STKHIKSSRNE
+1103 STS
-1114 TFQNDKRL
+1114 
-1122 SSTSTNVPETQMI
+1122 
-1135 DDLEYFYEVY
+1135 
-1145 PEAMEPILIRNGAT
+1145 
-1159 PDKDNWLDGCNIP
+1159 
-1172 QAYNEAVAYFES
+1172 
-1184 KYDNDDE
+1184 
-1191 YSELDTG
+1191 
-1198 VGSRLGWSNYIQS
+1198 
-1211 GIYEELDSDDYVDDW
+1211 
-1226 RELASKSVE
+1226 
-1235 GYVYTYCDECGK
+1235 
-1247 KNRVKVTFNNFN
+1247 
-1259 EPFNDTEYKCKYC
+1259 
-1272 GANNLL
+1272 
-1278 TDPHSYDKNGNLVE
+1278 
-1292 ASDDGGTGPT
+1292 
-1302 KSGYQLNRK
+1302 
-1311 TGDYMN
+1311 MN
-1317 ESIVTE
+1317 ESIVTD

-1335 MVSLATEAKELEEW
+1335 MVSLVTRAKELEKW
-1349 VEEYK
+1349 VKEYK
-1354 NSKDKDA
+1354 DSKDKDA
-1361 FERLLPRFEDNI
+1361 FERFLPGVEDDI

-1378 EIEKKIEEF
+1378 EIEEKIKDF
-1387 DQYWEVHKKAM
+1387 DKYWEVHKKAM

-1408 LKNIEIPGLDSKLS
+1408 LKNIGIPRLDSKLS

-1433 IDKMWEAFQGIS
+1433 VDKMWEAFQGIS
-1445 GIKDISEGKNPNTY
+1445 GIEDISEGKKPNTY
-1459 VVTFDTDGSA
+1459 IVTFDSEGSA
-1469 TARARILLKALIKAN
+1469 TARARILLKALIKAD

-1498 TFITP
+1498 TFTTP

-1512 KMIKDSDGFLTS
+1512 KMIRDSDGFLTS

-1551 WETESDSEA
+1551 WETESDAEA
-1560 EDWFNS
+1560 EDWFKSYNGFNDEEELDESVKSSATAEVISKELKDAAYKLFKTPKWGFESDKEIDDYINPIFAVSEDPKTGDIEVQVRAELDYDNLMELADVLNKVVEKYDRNS
-1566 YTGFDEE
+1566 YFDAEQPGIISAVIRYD

>member
-31 PLTDEDKADIA
+31 LLTDEDKADIA

-53 IYQKLCTYFCDDDVG
+53 IYQKLCTYFCDDDVS

-157 NKCIEKVS
+157 NKCNEKVS
-165 TASQSNA
+165 TASQSNG
-172 YVDDDTMDYIVY
+172 YVDDDTMEYTVY

-325 DLSFVNALKESSE
+325 DLSFVNSLKESS
-338 DEAKLQMNNK
+338 
-348 YDKDIVTEG
+348 
-357 IFDSK
+357 
-362 ETKQKRYADT
+362 
-372 VKDVFGEDV
+372 
-381 NVVANN
+381 
-387 VISYASDLLQ
+387 
-397 EVADSLGDESSS
+397 
-409 KNLGNS
+409 
-415 IMRVIKNAQATINKT
+415 
-430 PHSLVRN
+430 
-437 IASIGQKYERE
+437 
-448 SINLKEL
+448 
-455 QDFLSKVGKLQNSGK
+455 
-470 DGYKAMQFLFDK
+470 
-482 INNSLSTRIDA
+482 
-493 IIKTITNE
+493 
-501 YGLIRESNE
+501 
-510 SIQEVEDEAKLQMNN
+510 
-525 KYDKDIVTEGIFDSK
+525 
-540 ETKQKRYADTVKDVF
+540 
-555 GEDVNVVANNV
+555 
-566 ISYAS
+566 
-571 DLLQEVADSL
+571 
-581 GDESS
+581 
-586 SKNLGNSIM
+586 
-595 RVIKNAQA
+595 
-603 TINKTPHSLVRN
+603 
-615 IASIGQKYERESI
+615 
-628 NLKELQDF
+628 
-636 LSKVG
+636 
-641 KLQNSGKDGYKAM
+641 
-654 QFLFDK
+654 
-660 INNSLS
+660 
-666 TRIDAIIKTITN
+666 
-678 EYGLIR
+678 
-684 ESNES
+684 
-689 IQEVEDDQY
+689 
-698 FTKEDLRDGNLTE
+698 KEDLRDGNLTE

-724 NSPYDLYRKIIG
+724 NSPYNLYRKIIG

-765 DDTTGIKRL
+765 DDTTGIRKL
-774 SKELGKKLLPQ
+774 SMELGKKLLPQ
-785 NESVDDG
+785 NESLGDTDCTESVHLGDVVDWHGTPHVVVNNDEDEDLLTLRPKDKFKDSDFGDDDEGDNSEDVYISPLQLKESVDDG

-806 PFVISKNPEPYRGY
+806 PFVISKNPEPYKGY

-884 GVCADCGYDE
+884 GVCSDCGYDE

-906 EEVDIVEEDAE
+906 EESDIVEEDAE

-929 DELELKQAQQEFSS
+929 DELELKQARQEFSS

-956 YNMVNFRSGDVVV
+956 YNMVNFRPGDVVV

-1071 QLNRKTGDYMDEVGR
+1071 QLNRKTGDYMDE
-1086 VFSNVK
+1086 
-1092 RKGKLITAINE
+1092 
-1103 STKHIKSSRNE
+1103 
-1114 TFQNDKRL
+1114 
-1122 SSTSTNVPETQMI
+1122 
-1135 DDLEYFYEVY
+1135 
-1145 PEAMEPILIRNGAT
+1145 
-1159 PDKDNWLDGCNIP
+1159 
-1172 QAYNEAVAYFES
+1172 
-1184 KYDNDDE
+1184 
-1191 YSELDTG
+1191 
-1198 VGSRLGWSNYIQS
+1198 
-1211 GIYEELDSDDYVDDW
+1211 
-1226 RELASKSVE
+1226 
-1235 GYVYTYCDECGK
+1235 
-1247 KNRVKVTFNNFN
+1247 
-1259 EPFNDTEYKCKYC
+1259 
-1272 GANNLL
+1272 
-1278 TDPHSYDKNGNLVE
+1278 
-1292 ASDDGGTGPT
+1292 
-1302 KSGYQLNRK
+1302 
-1311 TGDYMN
+1311 
-1317 ESIVTE
+1317 SIVTD
-1323 ASNIGQGYTAPV
+1323 ASNIGQGYAAPI
-1335 MVSLATEAKELEEW
+1335 MVSLVTKAKELEKL
-1349 VEEYK
+1349 VKEYK
-1354 NSKDKDA
+1354 NSKDKDS
-1361 FERLLPRFEDNI
+1361 FERFLPSFEDNI

-1378 EIEKKIEEF
+1378 EIEEKIKDF
-1387 DQYWEVHKKAM
+1387 DKYWEVHKKAM

-1408 LKNIEIPGLDSKLS
+1408 LKNIGIPGLDSKLS

-1433 IDKMWEAFQGIS
+1433 IDRMWEAFRDIS
-1445 GIKDISEGKNPNTY
+1445 GIKDISEGKKPNTY
-1459 VVTFDTDGSA
+1459 IVTFDSEGSA
-1469 TARARILLKALIKAN
+1469 TARARILLKALIKAG

-1503 TNEWEFIKG
+1503 SSEWEFVKG

-1551 WETESDSEA
+1551 WETESDAEA

-1566 YTGFDEE
+1566 YNGFNDEEELDESVKSSATAEVISKELKDAAYKLFKTPKWGFESDKEIEDYINPIFDVSEDPKTGDIEVQVRAELGYDNLMDLSEVLDKVISKYDKDAYFEPEQPGILCAFIRY

>member
-31 PLTDEDKADIA
+31 LLTDEDKADIA

-53 IYQKLCTYFCDDDVG
+53 IYQKLCTYFCDDDAS

-90 MGLDQKYDSVFY
+90 TGLDQKYDGVFY

-130 GISLYVDYNYDVPIN
+130 GISLYVDYNYDMPIN

-165 TASQSNA
+165 TASQSNG
-172 YVDDDTMDYIVY
+172 YVDDDTMEYTVY
-184 DVVEDEG
+184 DIVEDGG

-289 VTDGNRKG
+289 VTDGDRKG

-312 YSETDDIEWVMKE
+312 YSDTDDIEWVMKE

-415 IMRVIKNAQATINKT
+415 II
-430 PHSLVRN
+430 
-437 IASIGQKYERE
+437 
-448 SINLKEL
+448 
-455 QDFLSKVGKLQNSGK
+455 
-470 DGYKAMQFLFDK
+470 
-482 INNSLSTRIDA
+482 
-493 IIKTITNE
+493 
-501 YGLIRESNE
+501 
-510 SIQEVEDEAKLQMNN
+510 
-525 KYDKDIVTEGIFDSK
+525 
-540 ETKQKRYADTVKDVF
+540 
-555 GEDVNVVANNV
+555 
-566 ISYAS
+566 
-571 DLLQEVADSL
+571 
-581 GDESS
+581 
-586 SKNLGNSIM
+586 

-724 NSPYDLYRKIIG
+724 NSPYNLYRKIIS

-751 QHITYAQAR
+751 KHITYAQAR

-792 WVKRWSFADKWYKG
+792 
-806 PFVISKNPEPYRGY
+806 
-820 HLEKVKPNGATAK
+820 
-833 HYGNFNSIDDA
+833 
-844 KAEASRYL
+844 
-852 KESADD
+852 
-858 GVDSNRFLPNME
+858 VDSNRFLPNME
-870 YCPACGGTRFNVKT
+870 YCPACGGTRFDVKT
-884 GVCADCGYDE
+884 GVCTDCGYDE

-906 EEVDIVEEDAE
+906 EESDIVEEDAE
-917 GYVNLREAFEDT
+917 GYVNLLEAFEDT

-956 YNMVNFRSGDVVV
+956 YNMVEFRPGDVVV

-984 DKGVTLLVYDPYNR
+984 DKDVTLLVYDPYNR

-1005 VLRILKEHG
+1005 VLHILKEHG

-1071 QLNRKTGDYMDEVGR
+1071 QLNRKTSDYMDEVGR

-1103 STKHIKSSRNE
+1103 STSMK
-1114 TFQNDKRL
+1114 
-1122 SSTSTNVPETQMI
+1122 
-1135 DDLEYFYEVY
+1135 
-1145 PEAMEPILIRNGAT
+1145 
-1159 PDKDNWLDGCNIP
+1159 
-1172 QAYNEAVAYFES
+1172 
-1184 KYDNDDE
+1184 
-1191 YSELDTG
+1191 
-1198 VGSRLGWSNYIQS
+1198 
-1211 GIYEELDSDDYVDDW
+1211 
-1226 RELASKSVE
+1226 
-1235 GYVYTYCDECGK
+1235 
-1247 KNRVKVTFNNFN
+1247 
-1259 EPFNDTEYKCKYC
+1259 
-1272 GANNLL
+1272 
-1278 TDPHSYDKNGNLVE
+1278 
-1292 ASDDGGTGPT
+1292 
-1302 KSGYQLNRK
+1302 
-1311 TGDYMN
+1311 
-1317 ESIVTE
+1317 ESITTD
-1323 ASNIGQGYTAPV
+1323 ANNIGQGYTAPI
-1335 MVSLATEAKELEEW
+1335 MVSLVTKAKELRKW
-1349 VEEYK
+1349 VKEYK

-1361 FERLLPRFEDNI
+1361 FERLLPSFEDDI

-1378 EIEKKIEEF
+1378 EIEEKIKDF
-1387 DQYWEVHKKAM
+1387 DKYWELHKKAM

-1408 LKNIEIPGLDSKLS
+1408 LKNIGIPRLDSKLE

-1459 VVTFDTDGSA
+1459 VVTFDTEGSA
-1469 TARARILLKALIKAN
+1469 TARARILLKALIKAD

-1538 MFGEEEADPDYAD
+1538 MFGEDEADPDYAD
-1551 WETESDSEA
+1551 WETESDAEA

-1566 YTGFDEE
+1566 YTGFDEEELD

>member
-31 PLTDEDKADIA
+31 LLTDEDKADIA

-53 IYQKLCTYFCDDDVG
+53 IYQKLCTYFCDDDVS

-90 MGLDQKYDSVFY
+90 MGLDQKYDSVLY

-130 GISLYVDYNYDVPIN
+130 GISLYVDYNYDMPIN

-157 NKCIEKVS
+157 TKCNEKVLM
-165 TASQSNA
+165 ASQSNA
-172 YVDDDTMDYIVY
+172 VLDDDTMEYTVY

-289 VTDGNRKG
+289 VTDGDRKG

-312 YSETDDIEWVMKE
+312 YSDTDDIEWVMKE
-325 DLSFVNALKESSE
+325 DLSFVNALKESE
-338 DEAKLQMNNK
+338 
-348 YDKDIVTEG
+348 
-357 IFDSK
+357 
-362 ETKQKRYADT
+362 
-372 VKDVFGEDV
+372 
-381 NVVANN
+381 
-387 VISYASDLLQ
+387 
-397 EVADSLGDESSS
+397 
-409 KNLGNS
+409 
-415 IMRVIKNAQATINKT
+415 
-430 PHSLVRN
+430 
-437 IASIGQKYERE
+437 
-448 SINLKEL
+448 
-455 QDFLSKVGKLQNSGK
+455 
-470 DGYKAMQFLFDK
+470 
-482 INNSLSTRIDA
+482 
-493 IIKTITNE
+493 
-501 YGLIRESNE
+501 
-510 SIQEVEDEAKLQMNN
+510 
-525 KYDKDIVTEGIFDSK
+525 
-540 ETKQKRYADTVKDVF
+540 
-555 GEDVNVVANNV
+555 
-566 ISYAS
+566 
-571 DLLQEVADSL
+571 
-581 GDESS
+581 
-586 SKNLGNSIM
+586 
-595 RVIKNAQA
+595 
-603 TINKTPHSLVRN
+603 
-615 IASIGQKYERESI
+615 
-628 NLKELQDF
+628 
-636 LSKVG
+636 
-641 KLQNSGKDGYKAM
+641 
-654 QFLFDK
+654 
-660 INNSLS
+660 
-666 TRIDAIIKTITN
+666 
-678 EYGLIR
+678 
-684 ESNES
+684 
-689 IQEVEDDQY
+689 
-698 FTKEDLRDGNLTE
+698 KEDLRDGNLTE
-711 QDLLDAGY
+711 KDLIDAGY

-724 NSPYDLYRKIIG
+724 NSPYDLYRKIVG

-765 DDTTGIKRL
+765 DDTTGIKKL
-774 SKELGKKLLPQ
+774 SMELGKKLLPQ

-806 PFVISKNPEPYRGY
+806 PFVISKNPEPYKGY

-844 KAEASRYL
+844 KAEASKYL

-858 GVDSNRFLPNME
+858 DVNSNRFLPNME
-870 YCPACGGTRFNVKT
+870 YCPACGGTRLNVKT

-906 EEVDIVEEDAE
+906 EDEE
-917 GYVNLREAFEDT
+917 GYVNLHEAFEDT

-956 YNMVNFRSGDVVV
+956 YKMVNFRSGDVVV

-984 DKGVTLLVYDPYNR
+984 DKDVTLLVYDPYNR

-1005 VLRILKEHG
+1005 VLRILEEHG

-1071 QLNRKTGDYMDEVGR
+1071 QLNRKAGDYMDEVGS

-1092 RKGKLITAINE
+1092 RKGKLNTAINE
-1103 STKHIKSSRNE
+1103 STR
-1114 TFQNDKRL
+1114 
-1122 SSTSTNVPETQMI
+1122 
-1135 DDLEYFYEVY
+1135 
-1145 PEAMEPILIRNGAT
+1145 
-1159 PDKDNWLDGCNIP
+1159 
-1172 QAYNEAVAYFES
+1172 
-1184 KYDNDDE
+1184 
-1191 YSELDTG
+1191 
-1198 VGSRLGWSNYIQS
+1198 
-1211 GIYEELDSDDYVDDW
+1211 
-1226 RELASKSVE
+1226 
-1235 GYVYTYCDECGK
+1235 
-1247 KNRVKVTFNNFN
+1247 
-1259 EPFNDTEYKCKYC
+1259 
-1272 GANNLL
+1272 
-1278 TDPHSYDKNGNLVE
+1278 
-1292 ASDDGGTGPT
+1292 
-1302 KSGYQLNRK
+1302 
-1311 TGDYMN
+1311 MN
-1317 ESIVTE
+1317 ESIVTD
-1323 ASNIGQGYTAPV
+1323 ASNIGQGYAAPI
-1335 MVSLATEAKELEEW
+1335 MVSLVTKAKELKKW
-1349 VEEYK
+1349 VKEYK
-1354 NSKDKDA
+1354 NSKDKDS
-1361 FERLLPRFEDNI
+1361 FERFLPRVEDDI

-1378 EIEKKIEEF
+1378 EIEEKIKDF
-1387 DQYWEVHKKAM
+1387 DKYWEVHKKAM

-1459 VVTFDTDGSA
+1459 VVTFDTEGSA
-1469 TARARILLKALIKAN
+1469 TARTRILLKALIKAD

-1498 TFITP
+1498 TFITHS
-1503 TNEWEFIKG
+1503 NEWEFIKG

-1538 MFGEEEADPDYAD
+1538 MFGADEADPDYAD

>member
-31 PLTDEDKADIA
+31 SLTDEDKADIA
-42 KLLFDNEDPEV
+42 KLLFENEDPEV
-53 IYQKLCTYFCDDDVG
+53 IYQKLCNYFCDDDVS
-68 ELTGLTDVQNVT
+68 ELTGLSDVQNVT

-90 MGLDQKYDSVFY
+90 TGLDQKYDGVFY

-172 YVDDDTMDYIVY
+172 VLDDDTMEYTVY

-325 DLSFVNALKESSE
+325 DLSFVNSLKESENSPE
-338 DEAKLQMNNK
+338 VTYKQDRRLNSTSVIYKGYLIKIDRGGDGYNV
-348 YDKDIVTEG
+348 YDKYRELEDTGFPSMEAAKKFVDELVT
-357 IFDSK
+357 
-362 ETKQKRYADT
+362 
-372 VKDVFGEDV
+372 KDKMYESTT
-381 NVVANN
+381 NTE
-387 VISYASDLLQ
+387 SYS
-397 EVADSLGDESSS
+397 
-409 KNLGNS
+409 
-415 IMRVIKNAQATINKT
+415 
-430 PHSLVRN
+430 
-437 IASIGQKYERE
+437 
-448 SINLKEL
+448 
-455 QDFLSKVGKLQNSGK
+455 
-470 DGYKAMQFLFDK
+470 
-482 INNSLSTRIDA
+482 
-493 IIKTITNE
+493 
-501 YGLIRESNE
+501 
-510 SIQEVEDEAKLQMNN
+510 
-525 KYDKDIVTEGIFDSK
+525 
-540 ETKQKRYADTVKDVF
+540 
-555 GEDVNVVANNV
+555 
-566 ISYAS
+566 
-571 DLLQEVADSL
+571 
-581 GDESS
+581 
-586 SKNLGNSIM
+586 
-595 RVIKNAQA
+595 
-603 TINKTPHSLVRN
+603 
-615 IASIGQKYERESI
+615 
-628 NLKELQDF
+628 
-636 LSKVG
+636 
-641 KLQNSGKDGYKAM
+641 
-654 QFLFDK
+654 
-660 INNSLS
+660 
-666 TRIDAIIKTITN
+666 
-678 EYGLIR
+678 
-684 ESNES
+684 
-689 IQEVEDDQY
+689 
-698 FTKEDLRDGNLTE
+698 TE
-711 QDLLDAGY
+711 QDLIDAGY

-765 DDTTGIKRL
+765 DDTTGIRKL
-774 SKELGKKLLPQ
+774 SMELGKKLLPQ
-785 NESVDDG
+785 NESLGDTDCTESVHLGDVVDWHGTPHVVVNNDEDEDLLTLRPKDKFKDSDFGDDDEGDNSEDVYISPLQLKESVDDG
-792 WVKRWSFADKWYKG
+792 WVKRWSFADNWYKG
-806 PFVISKNPEPYRGY
+806 PFVISKNPEPYKGY

-844 KAEASRYL
+844 KAEASKYL

-858 GVDSNRFLPNME
+858 DVNSNRFLPNME

-906 EEVDIVEEDAE
+906 EESDIVEEDAE

-956 YNMVNFRSGDVVV
+956 YNMVNFRPGDVVV

-984 DKGVTLLVYDPYNR
+984 DKDVTLLVYDPYNR

-1029 EPEAREAVLRNIKK
+1029 EPEAREAVLKNIKK
-1043 ITKRGAP
+1043 ITRRGAP

-1062 AEGPTKSGY
+1062 VEGPTKSGY
-1071 QLNRKTGDYMDEVGR
+1071 QLNRKTGDYMNEVGK

-1103 STKHIKSSRNE
+1103 STSM
-1114 TFQNDKRL
+1114 T
-1122 SSTSTNVPETQMI
+1122 
-1135 DDLEYFYEVY
+1135 
-1145 PEAMEPILIRNGAT
+1145 
-1159 PDKDNWLDGCNIP
+1159 
-1172 QAYNEAVAYFES
+1172 
-1184 KYDNDDE
+1184 
-1191 YSELDTG
+1191 
-1198 VGSRLGWSNYIQS
+1198 
-1211 GIYEELDSDDYVDDW
+1211 
-1226 RELASKSVE
+1226 
-1235 GYVYTYCDECGK
+1235 
-1247 KNRVKVTFNNFN
+1247 
-1259 EPFNDTEYKCKYC
+1259 
-1272 GANNLL
+1272 
-1278 TDPHSYDKNGNLVE
+1278 
-1292 ASDDGGTGPT
+1292 
-1302 KSGYQLNRK
+1302 
-1311 TGDYMN
+1311 
-1317 ESIVTE
+1317 ESIVTN
-1323 ASNIGQGYTAPV
+1323 ASNIGQGYTAPN
-1335 MVSLATEAKELEEW
+1335 MVSLVAKAKELEKW
-1349 VEEYK
+1349 VKEYK

-1361 FERLLPRFEDNI
+1361 FERLLPTLEDNI

-1378 EIEKKIEEF
+1378 EIEEKIKDF
-1387 DQYWEVHKKAM
+1387 DKYWEVHKKAM

-1408 LKNIEIPGLDSKLS
+1408 LKNIGIPRLDSKLE
-1422 KLNES
+1422 KLNESYSSKDVKEFLEEIGGFTDYDGKVEELMDHFGMTKDEAESAIQCYVIEPDDDYNIQKIEES

-1433 IDKMWEAFQGIS
+1433 INKMWEAFQGIS
-1445 GIKDISEGKNPNTY
+1445 GIEDISEGKNPNTY
-1459 VVTFDTDGSA
+1459 VVTFDTEGSA
-1469 TARARILLKALIKAN
+1469 TARARILLKALIKAD
-1484 LDIELDSSNGSNVF
+1484 LDIELNSTNGSNVF

-1551 WETESDSEA
+1551 WETESDAEA
-1560 EDWFNS
+1560 EDWFKSYNGFNDEEELDESVKSNATAEVISKELKDAAYKLFKTPKWGFESDKEIDDYINPIFAVSEDPKTGDIEVQVRAELDYDNLMELADVLNKVVEKYDRNS
-1566 YTGFDEE
+1566 YFDAEQPGIINAVIRYN

>member
-31 PLTDEDKADIA
+31 SLTDEDKADIA
-42 KLLFDNEDPEV
+42 KLLFENEDPEV
-53 IYQKLCTYFCDDDVG
+53 IYQKLCNYFCDDDVS

-111 TSKDT
+111 KSKDT

-130 GISLYVDYNYDVPIN
+130 GISLYVDYNYDMPIN

-165 TASQSNA
+165 AASQSNG
-172 YVDDDTMDYIVY
+172 YVDDDTMEYTVY

-325 DLSFVNALKESSE
+325 DLSFVNSLKESENSPE
-338 DEAKLQMNNK
+338 VTYKQDRRLNSTSVIYKGYLIKIDRGGDGYNV
-348 YDKDIVTEG
+348 YDKYRELEDTGFPSMEAAKKFVDELVT
-357 IFDSK
+357 
-362 ETKQKRYADT
+362 
-372 VKDVFGEDV
+372 KDKMYESTT
-381 NVVANN
+381 NTE
-387 VISYASDLLQ
+387 SYS
-397 EVADSLGDESSS
+397 
-409 KNLGNS
+409 
-415 IMRVIKNAQATINKT
+415 
-430 PHSLVRN
+430 
-437 IASIGQKYERE
+437 
-448 SINLKEL
+448 
-455 QDFLSKVGKLQNSGK
+455 
-470 DGYKAMQFLFDK
+470 
-482 INNSLSTRIDA
+482 
-493 IIKTITNE
+493 
-501 YGLIRESNE
+501 
-510 SIQEVEDEAKLQMNN
+510 
-525 KYDKDIVTEGIFDSK
+525 
-540 ETKQKRYADTVKDVF
+540 
-555 GEDVNVVANNV
+555 
-566 ISYAS
+566 
-571 DLLQEVADSL
+571 
-581 GDESS
+581 
-586 SKNLGNSIM
+586 
-595 RVIKNAQA
+595 
-603 TINKTPHSLVRN
+603 
-615 IASIGQKYERESI
+615 
-628 NLKELQDF
+628 
-636 LSKVG
+636 
-641 KLQNSGKDGYKAM
+641 
-654 QFLFDK
+654 
-660 INNSLS
+660 
-666 TRIDAIIKTITN
+666 
-678 EYGLIR
+678 
-684 ESNES
+684 
-689 IQEVEDDQY
+689 
-698 FTKEDLRDGNLTE
+698 TE
-711 QDLLDAGY
+711 QDLIDAGY

-765 DDTTGIKRL
+765 DDTTGIRKL
-774 SKELGKKLLPQ
+774 SMELGKKLLPQ
-785 NESVDDG
+785 NESLGETDCTESVHLGDVVDWHGTPHVVVNNDEDEDLLTLRPKDKFKDSDFGDDDEGDNSEDVYISPLQLKESVDDG

-833 HYGNFNSIDDA
+833 HYSNFNSIDDA
-844 KAEASRYL
+844 KAEASKYL

-858 GVDSNRFLPNME
+858 DVNSNRFLPNME

-906 EEVDIVEEDAE
+906 EDEE
-917 GYVNLREAFEDT
+917 GYVNLHEAFEDT

-948 NSTKLPAI
+948 NSNKLPAI
-956 YNMVNFRSGDVVV
+956 YNMVKFRPGDVVV

-984 DKGVTLLVYDPYNR
+984 DKNVTLLVYDPYNR

-1005 VLRILKEHG
+1005 VLRLLKEHG

-1029 EPEAREAVLRNIKK
+1029 EPEAREAVLKNIKK

-1071 QLNRKTGDYMDEVGR
+1071 QLNRKTSDYMDEVGS

-1211 GIYEELDSDDYVDDW
+1211 GIYEELDSDD
-1226 RELASKSVE
+1226 
-1235 GYVYTYCDECGK
+1235 GGK
-1247 KNRVKVTFNNFN
+1247 VH
-1259 EPFNDTEYKCKYC
+1259 TE
-1272 GANNLL
+1272 
-1278 TDPHSYDKNGNLVE
+1278 
-1292 ASDDGGTGPT
+1292 
-1302 KSGYQLNRK
+1302 SGYQLNRK

-1317 ESIVTE
+1317 ESIVTN
-1323 ASNIGQGYTAPV
+1323 ASNIGQGYTAPN
-1335 MVSLATEAKELEEW
+1335 MVSLVAKAKELEKW
-1349 VEEYK
+1349 VKEYK

-1361 FERLLPRFEDNI
+1361 FERLLPTLEDNI

-1378 EIEKKIEEF
+1378 EIEEKIKDF
-1387 DQYWEVHKKAM
+1387 DKYWEVHKKAM

-1408 LKNIEIPGLDSKLS
+1408 LKNIGIPRLDSKLE
-1422 KLNES
+1422 KLDES

-1445 GIKDISEGKNPNTY
+1445 GIEDISEGKNPNTY
-1459 VVTFDTDGSA
+1459 VVTFDTEGSA
-1469 TARARILLKALIKAN
+1469 TARARILLKALIKAD
-1484 LDIELDSSNGSNVF
+1484 LDIELDSTNGSNVF
-1498 TFITP
+1498 IFTTP

-1551 WETESDSEA
+1551 WETESDAEA
-1560 EDWFNS
+1560 EDWFKS
-1566 YTGFDEE
+1566 YNGFNDEEELDESVKSSATAEVISKELKDAAYKLFKTPKWGFESYKEIDDYINPIFAVSEDPKTGDIEVQVRAELDYDNLMELADVLNKVVEKYDRDSYFDAEQPGILCSFIREEK

>member
-80 PFEAIINNVK
+80 PFEAIISNVK
-90 MGLDQKYDSVFY
+90 TGLDQKYDSVFY

-165 TASQSNA
+165 TASQSNG
-172 YVDDDTMDYIVY
+172 YVDDDTMEYTVY

-212 VNSDAVNELLNNI
+212 VNSDAVNKLLNNI
-225 LNNPNYKLTNDCRK
+225 LNNPNYKLTDDCKR
-239 KIADNSAPWGI
+239 KIANNSAPWGI
-250 VMSPGFDITATN
+250 VMSPSFDITASN

-277 ESEELTFENGDR
+277 ESEQCTFENGDR

-305 KVLVDWD
+305 KVLVEWD
-312 YSETDDIEWVMKE
+312 YSETDDIEWVDKSELSFVECLKESEIPMDTVKKDIQSYLNHNLGSNEDYIEVNDVHNIDKDTVAVEYEVHLSIPIGNGEYERDIEYRALPFRYKYGKWQPVVTESKYDIKTKTTARKLVDKAKADDIEWVMKE
-325 DLSFVNALKESSE
+325 DLYFVNALKESENSPE
-338 DEAKLQMNNK
+338 VTYKKDRRLNSTSVIYKGYLIKIDRGGDGYNV
-348 YDKDIVTEG
+348 YDKYRELEDTGFPSMEAAKKFVDELVT
-357 IFDSK
+357 
-362 ETKQKRYADT
+362 
-372 VKDVFGEDV
+372 KDKMYESTT
-381 NVVANN
+381 NTE
-387 VISYASDLLQ
+387 SYS
-397 EVADSLGDESSS
+397 
-409 KNLGNS
+409 
-415 IMRVIKNAQATINKT
+415 
-430 PHSLVRN
+430 
-437 IASIGQKYERE
+437 
-448 SINLKEL
+448 
-455 QDFLSKVGKLQNSGK
+455 
-470 DGYKAMQFLFDK
+470 
-482 INNSLSTRIDA
+482 
-493 IIKTITNE
+493 
-501 YGLIRESNE
+501 
-510 SIQEVEDEAKLQMNN
+510 
-525 KYDKDIVTEGIFDSK
+525 
-540 ETKQKRYADTVKDVF
+540 
-555 GEDVNVVANNV
+555 
-566 ISYAS
+566 
-571 DLLQEVADSL
+571 
-581 GDESS
+581 
-586 SKNLGNSIM
+586 
-595 RVIKNAQA
+595 
-603 TINKTPHSLVRN
+603 
-615 IASIGQKYERESI
+615 
-628 NLKELQDF
+628 
-636 LSKVG
+636 
-641 KLQNSGKDGYKAM
+641 
-654 QFLFDK
+654 
-660 INNSLS
+660 
-666 TRIDAIIKTITN
+666 
-678 EYGLIR
+678 
-684 ESNES
+684 
-689 IQEVEDDQY
+689 
-698 FTKEDLRDGNLTE
+698 TE
-711 QDLLDAGY
+711 QDLIDAGY

-724 NSPYDLYRKIIG
+724 NSPYDLYRKIIS

-760 GYEPI
+760 GDEPI
-765 DDTTGIKRL
+765 DDKTGIKKL
-774 SKELGKKLLPQ
+774 SMELGKKLLPQ
-785 NESVDDG
+785 NESLGDTDCTESVHLGDVVDWHGTPHVVVNNDEDEDLLTLRPRDKFKDSDFGDDDEGDNSEDVYISPLQLKESVDDG

-806 PFVISKNPEPYRGY
+806 PFVISKNPEPYKGY

-870 YCPACGGTRFNVKT
+870 YCPACGGTRFNVKK

-906 EEVDIVEEDAE
+906 EESDIVEKDAE

-948 NSTKLPAI
+948 NSNKLPAI

-1005 VLRILKEHG
+1005 VLRLLKEHG

-1029 EPEAREAVLRNIKK
+1029 EPEAREAVLKNIKK

-1071 QLNRKTGDYMDEVGR
+1071 QLNRKTGDYMDEVGK

-1103 STKHIKSSRNE
+1103 STSMK
-1114 TFQNDKRL
+1114 
-1122 SSTSTNVPETQMI
+1122 
-1135 DDLEYFYEVY
+1135 
-1145 PEAMEPILIRNGAT
+1145 
-1159 PDKDNWLDGCNIP
+1159 
-1172 QAYNEAVAYFES
+1172 
-1184 KYDNDDE
+1184 
-1191 YSELDTG
+1191 
-1198 VGSRLGWSNYIQS
+1198 
-1211 GIYEELDSDDYVDDW
+1211 
-1226 RELASKSVE
+1226 
-1235 GYVYTYCDECGK
+1235 
-1247 KNRVKVTFNNFN
+1247 
-1259 EPFNDTEYKCKYC
+1259 
-1272 GANNLL
+1272 
-1278 TDPHSYDKNGNLVE
+1278 
-1292 ASDDGGTGPT
+1292 
-1302 KSGYQLNRK
+1302 
-1311 TGDYMN
+1311 
-1317 ESIVTE
+1317 ESIVTD
-1323 ASNIGQGYTAPV
+1323 ASNIGQGYAAPI
-1335 MVSLATEAKELEEW
+1335 MVSLVEKAKELEKL
-1349 VEEYK
+1349 VKEYK
-1354 NSKDKDA
+1354 NSKDKDS
-1361 FERLLPRFEDNI
+1361 FERFLPGVEDDI

-1378 EIEKKIEEF
+1378 EIEEKIKDF
-1387 DQYWEVHKKAM
+1387 DKYWEVHKKAM

-1408 LKNIEIPGLDSKLS
+1408 LKNIGVPSLDSKLS

-1433 IDKMWEAFQGIS
+1433 IDRMWEAFQGIS
-1445 GIKDISEGKNPNTY
+1445 GIKDISEGKKPNTY
-1459 VVTFDTDGSA
+1459 IVTFDSEGSA
-1469 TARARILLKALIKAN
+1469 TARARILLKALIKAD

-1512 KMIKDSDGFLTS
+1512 KMVKDSDGFLTS

-1566 YTGFDEE
+1566 YNGFNDEEELDESVGSSGTTEVISKELKNAAYKLFKTPKWGFESDKEIEDYINPIFAVSEDPKTGDIEVQVRAELGYDNLMDLSEVLDKVISKYDKDAYFEPEQPGILCAFIRY

>member
-31 PLTDEDKADIA
+31 QLTDEDKADIA

-53 IYQKLCTYFCDDDVG
+53 IYQKLCTYFCDDDVS

-130 GISLYVDYNYDVPIN
+130 GISLYVDYNYDIPIN

-157 NKCIEKVS
+157 NKCNEKVS
-165 TASQSNA
+165 AASQSNA

-225 LNNPNYKLTNDCRK
+225 LNNPNYKLTDDCKR
-239 KIADNSAPWGI
+239 KIANNSAPWGI
-250 VMSPGFDITATN
+250 VMSPSFDITASN

-277 ESEELTFENGDR
+277 ESEELTFEKGDR

-325 DLSFVNALKESSE
+325 DLSFVNSLKES
-338 DEAKLQMNNK
+338 A
-348 YDKDIVTEG
+348 
-357 IFDSK
+357 
-362 ETKQKRYADT
+362 
-372 VKDVFGEDV
+372 
-381 NVVANN
+381 
-387 VISYASDLLQ
+387 
-397 EVADSLGDESSS
+397 
-409 KNLGNS
+409 
-415 IMRVIKNAQATINKT
+415 
-430 PHSLVRN
+430 
-437 IASIGQKYERE
+437 
-448 SINLKEL
+448 
-455 QDFLSKVGKLQNSGK
+455 
-470 DGYKAMQFLFDK
+470 
-482 INNSLSTRIDA
+482 
-493 IIKTITNE
+493 
-501 YGLIRESNE
+501 
-510 SIQEVEDEAKLQMNN
+510 
-525 KYDKDIVTEGIFDSK
+525 
-540 ETKQKRYADTVKDVF
+540 
-555 GEDVNVVANNV
+555 
-566 ISYAS
+566 
-571 DLLQEVADSL
+571 
-581 GDESS
+581 
-586 SKNLGNSIM
+586 
-595 RVIKNAQA
+595 
-603 TINKTPHSLVRN
+603 
-615 IASIGQKYERESI
+615 
-628 NLKELQDF
+628 
-636 LSKVG
+636 
-641 KLQNSGKDGYKAM
+641 
-654 QFLFDK
+654 
-660 INNSLS
+660 
-666 TRIDAIIKTITN
+666 
-678 EYGLIR
+678 
-684 ESNES
+684 
-689 IQEVEDDQY
+689 
-698 FTKEDLRDGNLTE
+698 KEDLRDGNLTE

-724 NSPYDLYRKIIG
+724 NSPYNLYRKIIS

-760 GYEPI
+760 GDEPI
-765 DDTTGIKRL
+765 DDKTGIKRL

-792 WVKRWSFADKWYKG
+792 
-806 PFVISKNPEPYRGY
+806 
-820 HLEKVKPNGATAK
+820 
-833 HYGNFNSIDDA
+833 
-844 KAEASRYL
+844 
-852 KESADD
+852 
-858 GVDSNRFLPNME
+858 
-870 YCPACGGTRFNVKT
+870 
-884 GVCADCGYDE
+884 
-894 GDWGYTGTDDLD
+894 DWGYTGTDDLD
-906 EEVDIVEEDAE
+906 EESDIVEEDAE

-956 YNMVNFRSGDVVV
+956 YNMVEFRPGDVVV

-984 DKGVTLLVYDPYNR
+984 DKDVTLLVYDPYNR

-1005 VLRILKEHG
+1005 VLRFLKEHG

-1029 EPEAREAVLRNIKK
+1029 EPEAREAVLKNIKK

-1071 QLNRKTGDYMDEVGR
+1071 QLNKKTGDYMDEVGS

-1103 STKHIKSSRNE
+1103 STSMK
-1114 TFQNDKRL
+1114 
-1122 SSTSTNVPETQMI
+1122 
-1135 DDLEYFYEVY
+1135 
-1145 PEAMEPILIRNGAT
+1145 
-1159 PDKDNWLDGCNIP
+1159 
-1172 QAYNEAVAYFES
+1172 
-1184 KYDNDDE
+1184 
-1191 YSELDTG
+1191 
-1198 VGSRLGWSNYIQS
+1198 
-1211 GIYEELDSDDYVDDW
+1211 
-1226 RELASKSVE
+1226 
-1235 GYVYTYCDECGK
+1235 
-1247 KNRVKVTFNNFN
+1247 
-1259 EPFNDTEYKCKYC
+1259 
-1272 GANNLL
+1272 
-1278 TDPHSYDKNGNLVE
+1278 
-1292 ASDDGGTGPT
+1292 
-1302 KSGYQLNRK
+1302 
-1311 TGDYMN
+1311 
-1317 ESIVTE
+1317 ESITTD
-1323 ASNIGQGYTAPV
+1323 ANNIGQGYTAPV
-1335 MVSLATEAKELEEW
+1335 MVSLVAKAKELEEW

-1354 NSKDKDA
+1354 NSKDKDV
-1361 FERLLPRFEDNI
+1361 FERLLPSFEDNI

-1378 EIEKKIEEF
+1378 DIEEKIKDF
-1387 DQYWEVHKKAM
+1387 DKYWEVHKKAM

-1408 LKNIEIPGLDSKLS
+1408 LKNISIPGLDSKLS

-1433 IDKMWEAFQGIS
+1433 IDRMWEAFQGIS

-1538 MFGEEEADPDYAD
+1538 MFGADEADPDYAD
-1551 WETESDSEA
+1551 WETESDAEA

-1566 YTGFDEE
+1566 YTGFDKE

>member
-130 GISLYVDYNYDVPIN
+130 GISLYVDYNYDMPIN

-157 NKCIEKVS
+157 TKCNEKVS

-289 VTDGNRKG
+289 VTDGDRKG

-312 YSETDDIEWVMKE
+312 YSDTDDIEWVMKE
-325 DLSFVNALKESSE
+325 DLSFVNSLKESSE
-338 DEAKLQMNNK
+338 DEAKLQMNSK
-348 YDKDIVTEG
+348 YDNDIVTEG

-415 IMRVIKNAQATINKT
+415 IIRVIKNAKATINKT

-510 SIQEVEDEAKLQMNN
+510 SIQED
-525 KYDKDIVTEGIFDSK
+525 
-540 ETKQKRYADTVKDVF
+540 
-555 GEDVNVVANNV
+555 
-566 ISYAS
+566 
-571 DLLQEVADSL
+571 
-581 GDESS
+581 
-586 SKNLGNSIM
+586 
-595 RVIKNAQA
+595 
-603 TINKTPHSLVRN
+603 
-615 IASIGQKYERESI
+615 
-628 NLKELQDF
+628 
-636 LSKVG
+636 
-641 KLQNSGKDGYKAM
+641 
-654 QFLFDK
+654 
-660 INNSLS
+660 
-666 TRIDAIIKTITN
+666 
-678 EYGLIR
+678 
-684 ESNES
+684 
-689 IQEVEDDQY
+689 
-698 FTKEDLRDGNLTE
+698 
-711 QDLLDAGY
+711 
-719 KYVAS
+719 
-724 NSPYDLYRKIIG
+724 
-736 GKGDWY
+736 
-742 AVNYENNTV
+742 
-751 QHITYAQAR
+751 
-760 GYEPI
+760 
-765 DDTTGIKRL
+765 
-774 SKELGKKLLPQ
+774 
-785 NESVDDG
+785 
-792 WVKRWSFADKWYKG
+792 
-806 PFVISKNPEPYRGY
+806 
-820 HLEKVKPNGATAK
+820 
-833 HYGNFNSIDDA
+833 
-844 KAEASRYL
+844 
-852 KESADD
+852 
-858 GVDSNRFLPNME
+858 
-870 YCPACGGTRFNVKT
+870 
-884 GVCADCGYDE
+884 
-894 GDWGYTGTDDLD
+894 DDL
-906 EEVDIVEEDAE
+906 ISAE
-917 GYVNLREAFEDT
+917 
-929 DELELKQAQQEFSS
+929 QEFDS

-948 NSTKLPAI
+948 NSNKLPAV
-956 YNMVNFRSGDVVV
+956 YSMVRFNPGDVVV

-984 DKGVTLLVYDPYNR
+984 DNDVTLLVYDPYNR

-1005 VLRILKEHG
+1005 VLRLLKEHG

-1071 QLNRKTGDYMDEVGR
+1071 QLNRKTVDYMDEVER
-1086 VFSNVK
+1086 IFSNVK

-1122 SSTSTNVPETQMI
+1122 SYTSTNVPETQMI

-1198 VGSRLGWSNYIQS
+1198 VGSRLGWSNYIRS
-1211 GIYEELDSDDYVDDW
+1211 GIYEELDSDDYVDDR
-1226 RELASKSVE
+1226 RELASKSTE

-1292 ASDDGGTGPT
+1292 ASDDGGKVHP

-1317 ESIVTE
+1317 ESIVTD
-1323 ASNIGQGYTAPV
+1323 ASNIGQGYAAPI
-1335 MVSLATEAKELEEW
+1335 MVSLVTKAKELAKL
-1349 VEEYK
+1349 VKEYK
-1354 NSKDKDA
+1354 NSKDKDV
-1361 FERLLPRFEDNI
+1361 FERLLPSFEDNI

-1378 EIEKKIEEF
+1378 EIEEKIKDF
-1387 DQYWEVHKKAM
+1387 DKYWEVHKKAM

-1408 LKNIEIPGLDSKLS
+1408 LKNIGVPSLDSKLS

-1433 IDKMWEAFQGIS
+1433 IDKMWEAFQSIS
-1445 GIKDISEGKNPNTY
+1445 GIEDISEGKKPNTY
-1459 VVTFDTDGSA
+1459 IVTFDSEGSA
-1469 TARARILLKALIKAN
+1469 TARARILLKALIKAD

-1538 MFGEEEADPDYAD
+1538 MFGEDEADPDYAD
-1551 WETESDSEA
+1551 WETESDTEA

>member
-31 PLTDEDKADIA
+31 SLTDEDKADIA

-157 NKCIEKVS
+157 TKCNEKVS

-289 VTDGNRKG
+289 VTDGDRKG
-297 TVIDCDSI
+297 TVIDCEAV

-325 DLSFVNALKESSE
+325 DLSFVNALKESENPPEVTYKQDRRLNSTSVIYKGYLIKI
-338 DEAKLQMNNK
+338 DRGGDGYNV
-348 YDKDIVTEG
+348 YDKYRELEDTGFPSMEAAKKFVDELVT
-357 IFDSK
+357 
-362 ETKQKRYADT
+362 
-372 VKDVFGEDV
+372 KDKMYESTT
-381 NVVANN
+381 NTE
-387 VISYASDLLQ
+387 SYS
-397 EVADSLGDESSS
+397 
-409 KNLGNS
+409 
-415 IMRVIKNAQATINKT
+415 
-430 PHSLVRN
+430 
-437 IASIGQKYERE
+437 
-448 SINLKEL
+448 
-455 QDFLSKVGKLQNSGK
+455 
-470 DGYKAMQFLFDK
+470 
-482 INNSLSTRIDA
+482 
-493 IIKTITNE
+493 
-501 YGLIRESNE
+501 
-510 SIQEVEDEAKLQMNN
+510 
-525 KYDKDIVTEGIFDSK
+525 
-540 ETKQKRYADTVKDVF
+540 
-555 GEDVNVVANNV
+555 
-566 ISYAS
+566 
-571 DLLQEVADSL
+571 
-581 GDESS
+581 
-586 SKNLGNSIM
+586 
-595 RVIKNAQA
+595 
-603 TINKTPHSLVRN
+603 
-615 IASIGQKYERESI
+615 
-628 NLKELQDF
+628 
-636 LSKVG
+636 
-641 KLQNSGKDGYKAM
+641 
-654 QFLFDK
+654 
-660 INNSLS
+660 
-666 TRIDAIIKTITN
+666 
-678 EYGLIR
+678 
-684 ESNES
+684 
-689 IQEVEDDQY
+689 
-698 FTKEDLRDGNLTE
+698 TE
-711 QDLLDAGY
+711 QDLIDAGY

-765 DDTTGIKRL
+765 DDTTGIKKL
-774 SKELGKKLLPQ
+774 SMELGKKLLPQ
-785 NESVDDG
+785 NESLGDTDCTESVHLGDVVDWHGTPHVVVNNDEDEDLLTLRPKDKFKDSDFGDDDEGDNSEDVYISPLQLKESVDDG

-852 KESADD
+852 KES
-858 GVDSNRFLPNME
+858 
-870 YCPACGGTRFNVKT
+870 
-884 GVCADCGYDE
+884 
-894 GDWGYTGTDDLD
+894 
-906 EEVDIVEEDAE
+906 DIVEEDAE

-929 DELELKQAQQEFSS
+929 EELELKQAQQEFSS

-948 NSTKLPAI
+948 NSNKLPAI
-956 YNMVNFRSGDVVV
+956 YNMVEFRPGDVVV

-984 DKGVTLLVYDPYNR
+984 DKDVTLLVYDPYNR

-1005 VLRILKEHG
+1005 VLRLLKEHG

-1029 EPEAREAVLRNIKK
+1029 EPEAREAVLKNIKK

-1071 QLNRKTGDYMDEVGR
+1071 QLNKKTGDYMEEVES

-1103 STKHIKSSRNE
+1103 STSMK
-1114 TFQNDKRL
+1114 
-1122 SSTSTNVPETQMI
+1122 
-1135 DDLEYFYEVY
+1135 
-1145 PEAMEPILIRNGAT
+1145 
-1159 PDKDNWLDGCNIP
+1159 
-1172 QAYNEAVAYFES
+1172 
-1184 KYDNDDE
+1184 
-1191 YSELDTG
+1191 
-1198 VGSRLGWSNYIQS
+1198 
-1211 GIYEELDSDDYVDDW
+1211 
-1226 RELASKSVE
+1226 
-1235 GYVYTYCDECGK
+1235 
-1247 KNRVKVTFNNFN
+1247 
-1259 EPFNDTEYKCKYC
+1259 
-1272 GANNLL
+1272 
-1278 TDPHSYDKNGNLVE
+1278 
-1292 ASDDGGTGPT
+1292 
-1302 KSGYQLNRK
+1302 
-1311 TGDYMN
+1311 
-1317 ESIVTE
+1317 ESITTD
-1323 ASNIGQGYTAPV
+1323 ASNIGQGYAAPI
-1335 MVSLATEAKELEEW
+1335 MVSLVTKAKELEKL
-1349 VEEYK
+1349 VKEYK
-1354 NSKDKDA
+1354 NSKDKDS

-1378 EIEKKIEEF
+1378 DIEEKIKDF
-1387 DQYWEVHKKAM
+1387 DKYWEVHKKAM

-1408 LKNIEIPGLDSKLS
+1408 LKNISIPGLDSKLS

-1433 IDKMWEAFQGIS
+1433 IDRMWEAFQGIS

-1538 MFGEEEADPDYAD
+1538 MFGADEADPDYAD
-1551 WETESDSEA
+1551 WETELDTEA